1 MLKKNTLLTGVVF
14 PLMSLAIAVEPA
26 AAGYAGAARVQTH
39 MPQLQAPVILAQAQ
53 PQPEEQNPEE
63 LLRKQRQQAEEAQP
77 KAEPQKRE
85 QAPEPAREPE
95 PKPEAAPAEP
105 RPEPKREPQP
115 EPQREPQPEPQREPK
130 QREARP
136 EPAPAEQPAQ
146 ERPRRAQEPQ
156 GEGEQR
162 PARKRPQA
170 EPEAAPA
177 APAPAP
183 AEQQPQERPRKPE
196 RAEQPAGEGEQRPE
210 RPRKERAKEPA
221 AEQPAAR
228 PENTEQPAKPREPA
242 PEKKPPVEEKAPAP
256 VPAPEPKAEPAEKPV
271 PEKKPAAP
279 EPAVKET
286 PVPKEAPTPARPPAP
301 EAQPNPAPGQQPSE
315 KPAPEGQGKTE
326 PAAPLPGTPTPP
338 PPSGAT
344 TGQAPAGEP
353 VPNQVAIPQTEAPP
367 TTKQELDK
375 AKAIA
380 KDPSKT
386 ADTVILPVDKGAA
399 VLDSDKEVERSGNN
413 QAREQRRREREQ
425 AGDVKVPTSDA
436 EAQRAGAAEGKAP
449 PPPVKMEAITSQQ
462 GERIDRRPQYD
473 RPEGAREWQP
483 REGGRRDQ
491 DRDAPIILQFG
502 DRVVVRGDDNQRFIR
517 DGGEPY
523 YERLP
528 GGRVRETVERRDG
541 TQVVTIRNRY
551 GDVIQR
557 SRIDDR
563 GREYVLFYAPELM
576 DEPDREY
583 VYRDPGLDLPP
594 MRLRIPVR
602 DYIIDTSSDP
612 DRDYYRFLEQPP
624 VEPVERVYSLDEVR
638 YSARIRDKVRR
649 IDLDTITFAT
659 GSADIPMAQARSLRK
674 VADAINKALAKN
686 PAETFLIEGHTDAV
700 GSDES
705 NLVLSDQRAASVANV
720 LTDVYGI
727 PPENLAT
734 QGYGERYLKVQTL
747 GPEQQNRRVTI
758 RRVTPLVRPVAQN

>member
-1 MLKKNTLLTGVVF
+1 MLKKKNTLLTGVVF

-26 AAGYAGAARVQTH
+26 AAGFAGASRA
-39 MPQLQAPVILAQAQ
+39 QAPISQVAPGQIILAQAEPAQ
-53 PQPEEQNPEE
+53 ENPEE
-63 LLRKQRQQAEEAQP
+63 ELKKKRQQAEEAQP
-77 KAEPQKRE
+77 AEPKRE
-85 QAPEPAREPE
+85 ERAPEPQR
-95 PKPEAAPAEP
+95 EAAPAEP
-105 RPEPKREPQP
+105 RPEPKRDAPP
-115 EPQREPQPEPQREPK
+115 EPQ

-136 EPAPAEQPAQ
+136 EPAPAEQPQ
-146 ERPRRAQEPQ
+146 ERPRTPERAKEPQ

-162 PARKRPQA
+162 PARQR
-170 EPEAAPA
+170 EAAPEA
-177 APAPAP
+177 AP
-183 AEQQPQERPRKPE
+183 AEQQPQERPRKPA
-196 RAEQPAGEGEQRPE
+196 RAEQPAADGEQRPE
-210 RPRKERAKEPA
+210 RPRREPAKEPA
-221 AEQPAAR
+221 AEQQPAAR
-228 PENTEQPAKPREPA
+228 PENSEQPAKPA
-242 PEKKPPVEEKAPAP
+242 PEKKPVEEKAP
-256 VPAPEPKAEPAEKPV
+256 EQKAAPAEKPV

-279 EPAVKET
+279 EPAAKEA
-286 PVPKEAPTPARPPAP
+286 PVPTEAPTPARPPAP

-315 KPAPEGQGKTE
+315 QPPVKGE

-338 PPSGAT
+338 PSGAT
-344 TGQAPAGEP
+344 TGQAPVGEA

-367 TTKQELDK
+367 MTKEELDK

-399 VLDSDKEVERSGNN
+399 VLDSDKEVERSGNR
-413 QAREQRRREREQ
+413 QTREERRREREQ
-425 AGDVKVPTSDA
+425 AGDAKVPTSDA

-462 GERIDRRPQYD
+462 GERVDRRPQYE
-473 RPEGAREWQP
+473 RPEGVREWQP
-483 REGGRRDQ
+483 REGRPR
-491 DRDAPIILQFG
+491 DRDRNAPIILQFG

-576 DEPDREY
+576 EDPDRDY

-594 MRLRIPVR
+594 MRLRIPVT

-659 GSADIPMAQARSLRK
+659 GSAEIPMAQARSLRK
-674 VADAINKALAKN
+674 VADAINKALDKN
-686 PAETFLIEGHTDAV
+686 PGETFLIEGHTDAV

-705 NLVLSDQRAASVANV
+705 NLVLSDERAASVANV

-758 RRVTPLVRPVAQN
+758 RRVTPLVKPVAQN

>member
-26 AAGYAGAARVQTH
+26 AAGFAGAARAQTL
-39 MPQLQAPVILAQAQ
+39 PGQATTGQVILAQAQ
-53 PQPEEQNPEE
+53 PEEPNPEE
-63 LLRKQRQQAEEAQP
+63 ELRKRRKQAEEAQP
-77 KAEPQKRE
+77 QAEPQRQE
-85 QAPEPAREPE
+85 RAQEPPREPE
-95 PKPEAAPAEP
+95 PKREAAPAEP
-105 RPEPKREPQP
+105 RPEPQR
-115 EPQREPQPEPQREPK
+115 EPQREPQPEPQREPQQ

-136 EPAPAEQPAQ
+136 EPAPAEQPQ
-146 ERPRRAQEPQ
+146 ERPRKPERAQEPQ

-162 PARKRPQA
+162 PARQREA
-170 EPEAAPA
+170 APEAAPA
-177 APAPAP
+177 E
-183 AEQQPQERPRKPE
+183 EQPKERPRKPE
-196 RAEQPAGEGEQRPE
+196 RAEQPAGEGEQQ

-221 AEQPAAR
+221 AEQEPAAR
-228 PENTEQPAKPREPA
+228 PENAEQPAKPREPA
-242 PEKKPPVEEKAPAP
+242 PSKKPQVEEKAP
-256 VPAPEPKAEPAEKPV
+256 EQKAEPAEKAV

-279 EPAVKET
+279 EPAVKEA
-286 PVPKEAPTPARPPAP
+286 PVPTEAPTPARPPAP
-301 EAQPNPAPGQQPSE
+301 EAQPNPAPGRQPSE
-315 KPAPEGQGKTE
+315 QPPVEGQGRTE
-326 PAAPLPGTPTPP
+326 PAAPLPGAPTPP
-338 PPSGAT
+338 PPSGTT

-353 VPNQVAIPQTEAPP
+353 VPNQVAVPQTEAPP
-367 TTKQELDK
+367 MTKEELDK

-399 VLDSDKEVERSGNN
+399 VLDSDKEVERSGNR
-413 QAREQRRREREQ
+413 QTREERRREREQ

-462 GERIDRRPQYD
+462 GERVDRRPQYE
-473 RPEGAREWQP
+473 RPEGVREWQP
-483 REGGRRDQ
+483 REGRPRDR
-491 DRDAPIILQFG
+491 DRDGDAPIILQFG

-523 YERLP
+523 YERLG

-576 DEPDREY
+576 EDPDRDY

-594 MRLRIPVR
+594 MRLRIPVT

-659 GSADIPMAQARSLRK
+659 GSAEIPMAQARSLRK
-674 VADAINKALAKN
+674 VADAINKALNKN
-686 PAETFLIEGHTDAV
+686 PGETFLIEGHTDAV

-705 NLVLSDQRAASVANV
+705 NLVLSDERAASVANV

-758 RRVTPLVRPVAQN
+758 RRVTPLVKPVAQN

>member
-26 AAGYAGAARVQTH
+26 AAGFAGAARAQT
-39 MPQLQAPVILAQAQ
+39 PVSQALPGDAATGQVILAQAQ
-53 PQPEEQNPEE
+53 PEEPNPEE
-63 LLRKQRQQAEEAQP
+63 ELRKRRKQAEEAQP
-77 KAEPQKRE
+77 QAEPQRQE
-85 QAPEPAREPE
+85 RAPEPQREPE
-95 PKPEAAPAEP
+95 PKREAAPAEP
-105 RPEPKREPQP
+105 RPEPQR
-115 EPQREPQPEPQREPK
+115 EPQREPQPEPQREPQ

-136 EPAPAEQPAQ
+136 EPAPAEEQP
-146 ERPRRAQEPQ
+146 
-156 GEGEQR
+156 
-162 PARKRPQA
+162 K
-170 EPEAAPA
+170 
-177 APAPAP
+177 
-183 AEQQPQERPRKPE
+183 ERPRKPE
-196 RAEQPAGEGEQRPE
+196 RAEQPAAEGEQ

-221 AEQPAAR
+221 AEQEPAAR
-228 PENTEQPAKPREPA
+228 PENAGEPAKPREPA
-242 PEKKPPVEEKAPAP
+242 PAKKPPVEEKAP
-256 VPAPEPKAEPAEKPV
+256 EQKAEPAEKAV

-279 EPAVKET
+279 EPAAKEA
-286 PVPKEAPTPARPPAP
+286 PVPTEAPTPARPPAP
-301 EAQPNPAPGQQPSE
+301 EAQPNPAPGRQPSE
-315 KPAPEGQGKTE
+315 QPPVEGQGRTE
-326 PAAPLPGTPTPP
+326 PAAPLPGAPTPP
-338 PPSGAT
+338 LPNGAT

-353 VPNQVAIPQTEAPP
+353 VPNQVATPQTEAPP
-367 TTKQELDK
+367 MTKEELDK

-399 VLDSDKEVERSGNN
+399 VLDSDKEVERSGNR
-413 QAREQRRREREQ
+413 QTREERRREREQ

-462 GERIDRRPQYD
+462 GERVDRRPQYE
-473 RPEGAREWQP
+473 RPEGVREWQP
-483 REGGRRDQ
+483 REGRPRDR

-576 DEPDREY
+576 EDPDRDY

-594 MRLRIPVR
+594 MRLRIPVT

-659 GSADIPMAQARSLRK
+659 GSAEIPMTQARSLRK
-674 VADAINKALAKN
+674 VADAINKALDKN
-686 PAETFLIEGHTDAV
+686 PGETFLIEGHTDAV

-705 NLVLSDQRAASVANV
+705 NLVLSDERAASVANV

-758 RRVTPLVRPVAQN
+758 RRVTPLVKPVAQN

>member
-1 MLKKNTLLTGVVF
+1 MLKKKNTLLTGVVF

-26 AAGYAGAARVQTH
+26 AAGFAGAARAQAQVSQTL
-39 MPQLQAPVILAQAQ
+39 PGQVILAQAEPAQ
-53 PQPEEQNPEE
+53 ENPEE
-63 LLRKQRQQAEEAQP
+63 ELRKKRHQAEEAQP
-77 KAEPQKRE
+77 QAEPKRE
-85 QAPEPAREPE
+85 ERAPEPQREPE
-95 PKPEAAPAEP
+95 PKREAAPAEP
-105 RPEPKREPQP
+105 RPEPKHEAPP
-115 EPQREPQPEPQREPK
+115 EPQ

-136 EPAPAEQPAQ
+136 EPAPAPAEQPQ
-146 ERPRRAQEPQ
+146 ERPRKPERAQEPQ

-162 PARKRPQA
+162 PARQR
-170 EPEAAPA
+170 EAAPEA
-177 APAPAP
+177 AP
-183 AEQQPQERPRKPE
+183 AEQQPQERPRKPQK
-196 RAEQPAGEGEQRPE
+196 AEQPAGEGEQRPE
-210 RPRKERAKEPA
+210 RPRKEKEPAKEPA
-221 AEQPAAR
+221 AEQQPAAR
-228 PENTEQPAKPREPA
+228 PENAEQPAKPREPA
-242 PEKKPPVEEKAPAP
+242 PAKKPQVEEKAP
-256 VPAPEPKAEPAEKPV
+256 EQKAEPVEKPV

-279 EPAVKET
+279 EPAVKEA
-286 PVPKEAPTPARPPAP
+286 PVPTEAPTPARPPAP
-301 EAQPNPAPGQQPSE
+301 EAQPNPAPGRQPSE
-315 KPAPEGQGKTE
+315 QPPVEGQGGTR
-326 PAAPLPGTPTPP
+326 PAAPLPGAPTP

-353 VPNQVAIPQTEAPP
+353 VPNQVAVPQTEAPP
-367 TTKQELDK
+367 TTKEELDK

-399 VLDSDKEVERSGNN
+399 VLDSDKEVERSGNR
-413 QAREQRRREREQ
+413 QTREERRREREQ

-449 PPPVKMEAITSQQ
+449 PPPVKLEAITSQQ
-462 GERIDRRPQYD
+462 GERIDRRPQYE
-473 RPEGAREWQP
+473 RPDGVREWQP
-483 REGGRRDQ
+483 REGRPRDR
-491 DRDAPIILQFG
+491 DRDGDAPIILQFG

-576 DEPDREY
+576 DDPDRDY

-594 MRLRIPVR
+594 MRLRIPVT

-659 GSADIPMAQARSLRK
+659 GSAEIPMAQARSLRK
-674 VADAINKALAKN
+674 VADAINKALQKN

-705 NLVLSDQRAASVANV
+705 NLVLSDERAASVANV

-758 RRVTPLVRPVAQN
+758 RRVTPLVKPIAQN

>member
-1 MLKKNTLLTGVVF
+1 MLNKNKLLTGVVF
-14 PLMSLAIAVEPA
+14 PLMSLVVAVEPA
-26 AAGYAGAARVQTH
+26 LAGFSGAPAGIRSTVAADTR
-39 MPQLQAPVILAQAQ
+39 PLILAQAEAQ
-53 PQPEEQNPEE
+53 APAEEANPEE
-63 LLRKQRQQAEEAQP
+63 IPRKKRQQAEEAQP
-77 KAEPQKRE
+77 QEQQQRQAEP
-85 QAPEPAREPE
+85 APEPQR
-95 PKPEAAPAEP
+95 
-105 RPEPKREPQP
+105 QP
-115 EPQREPQPEPQREPK
+115 EPQAEQPPR
-130 QREARP
+130 QREAQP
-136 EPAPAEQPAQ
+136 EAPAPEQQAAPEQQQ
-146 ERPRRAQEPQ
+146 ERPRRPERAQQPE

-162 PARKRPQA
+162 PDRPRR
-170 EPEAAPA
+170 EPAQEA
-177 APAPAP
+177 AP
-183 AEQQPQERPRKPE
+183 AEQQQERPRRPE
-196 RAEQPAGEGEQRPE
+196 RAQQPEGEGEQQRPRRQERAQEPQAE
-210 RPRKERAKEPA
+210 RPA
-221 AEQPAAR
+221 AQA
-228 PENTEQPAKPREPA
+228 PENAEPRQKPDRR
-242 PEKKPPVEEKAPAP
+242 KQPVEEQ
-256 VPAPEPKAEPAEKPV
+256 APEQKAQPAE
-271 PEKKPAAP
+271 KPAAP
-279 EPAVKET
+279 EPAAKDA
-286 PVPKEAPTPARPPAP
+286 PVPTEAPTPARPRPP

-315 KPAPEGQGKTE
+315 QQPTEGQGNARPT
-326 PAAPLPGTPTPP
+326 PLPDAPNPP
-338 PPSGAT
+338 PQDGST
-344 TGQAPAGEP
+344 TGQAPAGEV
-353 VPNQVAIPQTEAPP
+353 VPDQVATPQTEAPP
-367 TTKQELDK
+367 MSKEQLDK

-380 KDPSKT
+380 QDPSKT

-399 VLDSDKEVERSGNN
+399 VLDSDKEVERSGNR
-413 QAREQRRREREQ
+413 QAREERRREREQ
-425 AGDVKVPTSDA
+425 GGDYKVPTSDA
-436 EAQRAGAAEGKAP
+436 EAQRAARPDGNPP

-462 GERIDRRPQYD
+462 GERIDQRPQYE
-473 RPEGAREWQP
+473 RPDGVREWQP
-483 REGGRRDQ
+483 REGGRRDR

-528 GGRVRETVERRDG
+528 AGRVRETVERRDG

-576 DEPDREY
+576 DDPDQDY

-659 GSADIPMAQARSLRK
+659 GSAEIPMAQARSLRK
-674 VADAINKALAKN
+674 VADAINKALDKN

-705 NLVLSDQRAASVANV
+705 NLVLSDERAASVANV

-747 GPEQQNRRVTI
+747 TAEQQNRRVTI

>member
-1 MLKKNTLLTGVVF
+1 MLKKKNTLLTGVVF

-26 AAGYAGAARVQTH
+26 AAGFAGAARVQ
-39 MPQLQAPVILAQAQ
+39 APVSQTVPGQIILAQAEPAQ
-53 PQPEEQNPEE
+53 ENPEE
-63 LLRKQRQQAEEAQP
+63 ELKKKRQQAEEAQP
-77 KAEPQKRE
+77 AEPKRE
-85 QAPEPAREPE
+85 ERAPEPQREPE
-95 PKPEAAPAEP
+95 PKREAAPAEP
-105 RPEPKREPQP
+105 RPEPKREAPP
-115 EPQREPQPEPQREPK
+115 EPQQ
-130 QREARP
+130 ARP
-136 EPAPAEQPAQ
+136 EPAPAEQPQ
-146 ERPRRAQEPQ
+146 ERPRKPERAQEPQ

-162 PARKRPQA
+162 PARQR
-170 EPEAAPA
+170 EAAPEA
-177 APAPAP
+177 AP
-183 AEQQPQERPRKPE
+183 AEQQPQERPRKPA
-196 RAEQPAGEGEQRPE
+196 RAEQPAADGEQRPE
-210 RPRKERAKEPA
+210 RPRREPAKEPA
-221 AEQPAAR
+221 AEQQPAAR
-228 PENTEQPAKPREPA
+228 PENAEQPAKPA
-242 PEKKPPVEEKAPAP
+242 PEKKPVEEKAP
-256 VPAPEPKAEPAEKPV
+256 EQKAAPAEKPV

-279 EPAVKET
+279 EPAAKEA
-286 PVPKEAPTPARPPAP
+286 PVPTEAPTPARPPAP

-315 KPAPEGQGKTE
+315 QPPVKGE
-326 PAAPLPGTPTPP
+326 PAAPLPGAPTP

-353 VPNQVAIPQTEAPP
+353 VPNQVAVPQTEARPMS
-367 TTKQELDK
+367 KEELDK

-399 VLDSDKEVERSGNN
+399 VLDSDKEVERSGNR
-413 QAREQRRREREQ
+413 QTREERRREREQ
-425 AGDVKVPTSDA
+425 AGDFKVPTSDA

-449 PPPVKMEAITSQQ
+449 PPPVKLEAITSQQ
-462 GERIDRRPQYD
+462 GERVDRRPQYE
-473 RPEGAREWQP
+473 RPDGVREWQP
-483 REGGRRDQ
+483 REGRPRDR
-491 DRDAPIILQFG
+491 DGDAPIILQFG

-576 DEPDREY
+576 DDPDRDY

-594 MRLRIPVR
+594 MRLRIPVTE
-602 DYIIDTSSDP
+602 YIIDTSSDP

-659 GSADIPMAQARSLRK
+659 GSAEIPMAQARSLRK
-674 VADAINKALAKN
+674 VADAINKALQKN

-705 NLVLSDQRAASVANV
+705 NLVLSDERAASVANV

-758 RRVTPLVRPVAQN
+758 RRVTPLVKPVAQN

>member
-1 MLKKNTLLTGVVF
+1 MLKKKNTLLTGVVF

-26 AAGYAGAARVQTH
+26 AAGFAGASRA
-39 MPQLQAPVILAQAQ
+39 QAPISQVAPGQIILAQAEPAQ
-53 PQPEEQNPEE
+53 ENPEE
-63 LLRKQRQQAEEAQP
+63 ELKKKRQQAEEAQP
-77 KAEPQKRE
+77 AEPKRE
-85 QAPEPAREPE
+85 ERAPEPQREPE
-95 PKPEAAPAEP
+95 PKREAAPAEP
-105 RPEPKREPQP
+105 RPEPKREAPP
-115 EPQREPQPEPQREPK
+115 EPQ

-136 EPAPAEQPAQ
+136 EPAPAEQPQ
-146 ERPRRAQEPQ
+146 ERPRTPERAKEPQ

-162 PARKRPQA
+162 PARQREA
-170 EPEAAPA
+170 APEAAPS
-177 APAPAP
+177 
-183 AEQQPQERPRKPE
+183 EQQPQERPRKPA
-196 RAEQPAGEGEQRPE
+196 RAEQPAADGEQRPE
-210 RPRKERAKEPA
+210 RPRREPAKEPA
-221 AEQPAAR
+221 AEQQPAAR
-228 PENTEQPAKPREPA
+228 PENSEQPAKPA
-242 PEKKPPVEEKAPAP
+242 PEKKPVEEKAP
-256 VPAPEPKAEPAEKPV
+256 EQKAAPAEKPV

-279 EPAVKET
+279 EPAAKEA
-286 PVPKEAPTPARPPAP
+286 PVPTEAPTPARPPAP

-315 KPAPEGQGKTE
+315 QPPVKGE

-338 PPSGAT
+338 PSGAT
-344 TGQAPAGEP
+344 TGQAPVGEA

-367 TTKQELDK
+367 MTKEELDK

-399 VLDSDKEVERSGNN
+399 VLDSDKEVERSGNR
-413 QAREQRRREREQ
+413 QTREERRREREQ
-425 AGDVKVPTSDA
+425 AGDAKVPTSDA

-449 PPPVKMEAITSQQ
+449 PPPVKLEAITSQQ
-462 GERIDRRPQYD
+462 GERIDRRPQYE
-473 RPEGAREWQP
+473 RPEGVREWQP
-483 REGGRRDQ
+483 REGRPRDR

-576 DEPDREY
+576 EDPDRDY

-594 MRLRIPVR
+594 MRLRIPVT

-659 GSADIPMAQARSLRK
+659 GSAEIPMAQARSLRK
-674 VADAINKALAKN
+674 VADAINKALDKN
-686 PAETFLIEGHTDAV
+686 PGETFLIEGHTDAV

-705 NLVLSDQRAASVANV
+705 NLVLSDERAASVANV

-758 RRVTPLVRPVAQN
+758 RRVTPLVKPVAQN

>member
-26 AAGYAGAARVQTH
+26 AAGFAGAARAQT
-39 MPQLQAPVILAQAQ
+39 PVSQALPGDAATGQVILAQAQ
-53 PQPEEQNPEE
+53 PEEPNPEE
-63 LLRKQRQQAEEAQP
+63 ELRKRRKQAEEEQP
-77 KAEPQKRE
+77 QAEPQRQE
-85 QAPEPAREPE
+85 RAPEPQREPE
-95 PKPEAAPAEP
+95 PKREAAPAEP
-105 RPEPKREPQP
+105 RP
-115 EPQREPQPEPQREPK
+115 EPQREPQPEPQREP

-136 EPAPAEQPAQ
+136 EPAPAEQPQ
-146 ERPRRAQEPQ
+146 ERPRKPERAQEPQ
-156 GEGEQR
+156 RE
-162 PARKRPQA
+162 AA
-170 EPEAAPA
+170 PEAAPA
-177 APAPAP
+177 E
-183 AEQQPQERPRKPE
+183 EQPKERPRKPE

-221 AEQPAAR
+221 AEQEPAVR
-228 PENTEQPAKPREPA
+228 PENAGEPAKPREPA
-242 PEKKPPVEEKAPAP
+242 PAKKPPVEEKAP
-256 VPAPEPKAEPAEKPV
+256 EQKAEPAEKAV

-279 EPAVKET
+279 EPAAKEA
-286 PVPKEAPTPARPPAP
+286 PVPTEAPTPARPPAP
-301 EAQPNPAPGQQPSE
+301 EAQPNPAPGRQPSE
-315 KPAPEGQGKTE
+315 QPPVEGQGRTE
-326 PAAPLPGTPTPP
+326 PAAPLPGAPPP
-338 PPSGAT
+338 PPSGTT

-353 VPNQVAIPQTEAPP
+353 VPNQVAVPQTEAPP
-367 TTKQELDK
+367 MTKEELDK

-399 VLDSDKEVERSGNN
+399 VLDSDKEVERSGNR
-413 QAREQRRREREQ
+413 QTREERRREREQ

-462 GERIDRRPQYD
+462 GERVDRRPQYE
-473 RPEGAREWQP
+473 RPEGVREWQP
-483 REGGRRDQ
+483 REGRPRDR

-576 DEPDREY
+576 EDPDRDY

-594 MRLRIPVR
+594 MRLRIPVT

-659 GSADIPMAQARSLRK
+659 GSAEIPMTQARSLRK
-674 VADAINKALAKN
+674 VADAINKALDKN
-686 PAETFLIEGHTDAV
+686 PGETFLIEGHTDAV

-705 NLVLSDQRAASVANV
+705 NLVLSDERAASVANV

-758 RRVTPLVRPVAQN
+758 RRVTPLVKPVAQN

>member
-26 AAGYAGAARVQTH
+26 AAGYAGAARTQTQ
-39 MPQLQAPVILAQAQ
+39 MPQAQAPVILAQAQ
-53 PQPEEQNPEE
+53 PQAEEQNPEE

-77 KAEPQKRE
+77 KPEPEPKKQE
-85 QAPEPAREPE
+85 QAPEPQREQ
-95 PKPEAAPAEP
+95 PKAEAAPAEP
-105 RPEPKREPQP
+105 RPEPKREAQP
-115 EPQREPQPEPQREPK
+115 EPQREPQPEPKRQPQ
-130 QREARP
+130 QREAQP
-136 EPAPAEQPAQ
+136 EPAPAEQP
-146 ERPRRAQEPQ
+146 
-156 GEGEQR
+156 
-162 PARKRPQA
+162 PARKQRPQP
-170 EPEAAPA
+170 EPEA
-177 APAPAP
+177 APAP
-183 AEQQPQERPRKPE
+183 AEQQPQERPRKPA
-196 RAEQPAGEGEQRPE
+196 RAEQPAGEGEQRPA
-210 RPRKERAKEPA
+210 RPRKPEPA

-228 PENTEQPAKPREPA
+228 PENTEQPAKQREPA
-242 PEKKPPVEEKAPAP
+242 AEKKPVEEKAPAS
-256 VPAPEPKAEPAEKPV
+256 APEPKSEPAEKAV
-271 PEKKPAAP
+271 SEKKPAAP
-279 EPAVKET
+279 EPAVKEA
-286 PVPKEAPTPARPPAP
+286 PVPTEAPTPARPPAP

-315 KPAPEGQGKTE
+315 KQPVEGQGKTE

-344 TGQAPAGEP
+344 TGQAPAGEA

-436 EAQRAGAAEGKAP
+436 EAQRAGAAGGKA

-462 GERIDRRPQYD
+462 GERVDRRPQYD

-705 NLVLSDQRAASVANV
+705 NLVLSDERAASVANV

>member
-26 AAGYAGAARVQTH
+26 AAGFAGAARAQT
-39 MPQLQAPVILAQAQ
+39 PVSQALPGDAATGRMILAQAQ
-53 PQPEEQNPEE
+53 PEEPNPEE
-63 LLRKQRQQAEEAQP
+63 ELRKRRKQAEEAQP
-77 KAEPQKRE
+77 QAEPQRQE
-85 QAPEPAREPE
+85 RAPEPQREPE
-95 PKPEAAPAEP
+95 PKREAAPAEP
-105 RPEPKREPQP
+105 RP
-115 EPQREPQPEPQREPK
+115 EPQREPQPEPQREPQ

-136 EPAPAEQPAQ
+136 EPAPAKQPQ
-146 ERPRRAQEPQ
+146 ERPRKPERAQEPQ

-162 PARKRPQA
+162 PARQREA
-170 EPEAAPA
+170 APEAAPA
-177 APAPAP
+177 E
-183 AEQQPQERPRKPE
+183 EQPKERPRKPE

-221 AEQPAAR
+221 AEQEPAAR
-228 PENTEQPAKPREPA
+228 PENAGEPAKPREPA
-242 PEKKPPVEEKAPAP
+242 PAKKPPVEEKAP
-256 VPAPEPKAEPAEKPV
+256 EQKAEPAEKAV

-279 EPAVKET
+279 EPAAKEA
-286 PVPKEAPTPARPPAP
+286 PVPTEAPTPARPPAP
-301 EAQPNPAPGQQPSE
+301 EAQPNPAPGRQPSE
-315 KPAPEGQGKTE
+315 QPPVEGQGRTE
-326 PAAPLPGTPTPP
+326 PAAPLPGAPTPP
-338 PPSGAT
+338 LPNGAT

-353 VPNQVAIPQTEAPP
+353 VPNQVATPQTEAPP
-367 TTKQELDK
+367 MTKEELDK

-380 KDPSKT
+380 KDPSRT

-399 VLDSDKEVERSGNN
+399 VLDSDKEVERSGNR
-413 QAREQRRREREQ
+413 QTREERRREREQ

-462 GERIDRRPQYD
+462 GERVDRRPQYE
-473 RPEGAREWQP
+473 RPEGVREWQP
-483 REGGRRDQ
+483 REGRPRDR

-576 DEPDREY
+576 EDPDRDY

-594 MRLRIPVR
+594 MRLRIPVT

-659 GSADIPMAQARSLRK
+659 GSAEIPMTQARSLRK
-674 VADAINKALAKN
+674 VADAINKALDKN
-686 PAETFLIEGHTDAV
+686 PGETFLIEGHTDAV

-705 NLVLSDQRAASVANV
+705 NLVLSDERAASVANV

-758 RRVTPLVRPVAQN
+758 RRVTPLVKPVAQN

>member
-1 MLKKNTLLTGVVF
+1 MLKKKNTLLTGVVF

-26 AAGYAGAARVQTH
+26 AAGFAGASRA
-39 MPQLQAPVILAQAQ
+39 QAPISQVAPGQIILAQAEPAQ
-53 PQPEEQNPEE
+53 ENPEE
-63 LLRKQRQQAEEAQP
+63 ELKKKRQQAEEAQP
-77 KAEPQKRE
+77 AEPKRE
-85 QAPEPAREPE
+85 ERAPEPQR
-95 PKPEAAPAEP
+95 EAAPAEP
-105 RPEPKREPQP
+105 RPEPKRDAPP
-115 EPQREPQPEPQREPK
+115 EPQ

-136 EPAPAEQPAQ
+136 EPAPAEQPQ
-146 ERPRRAQEPQ
+146 ERPRTPERAKEPQ

-162 PARKRPQA
+162 PARQREA
-170 EPEAAPA
+170 APEAAPA
-177 APAPAP
+177 
-183 AEQQPQERPRKPE
+183 EQLPQERPRKPA
-196 RAEQPAGEGEQRPE
+196 RAEQPAADGEQRPE
-210 RPRKERAKEPA
+210 RPRREPAKEPA
-221 AEQPAAR
+221 AEQQPAAR
-228 PENTEQPAKPREPA
+228 PENSEQPAKPA
-242 PEKKPPVEEKAPAP
+242 PEKKPVEEKAP
-256 VPAPEPKAEPAEKPV
+256 EQKAAPAEKPV

-279 EPAVKET
+279 EPAAKEA
-286 PVPKEAPTPARPPAP
+286 PVPTEAPTPARPPAP

-315 KPAPEGQGKTE
+315 QPPVKGE

-338 PPSGAT
+338 PSGAT
-344 TGQAPAGEP
+344 TGQAPVGEA

-367 TTKQELDK
+367 MTKEELDK

-399 VLDSDKEVERSGNN
+399 VLDSDKEVERSGNR
-413 QAREQRRREREQ
+413 QTREERRREREQ
-425 AGDVKVPTSDA
+425 AGDAKVPTSDA

-462 GERIDRRPQYD
+462 GERVDRRPQYE
-473 RPEGAREWQP
+473 RPEGVREWQP
-483 REGGRRDQ
+483 REGRPR
-491 DRDAPIILQFG
+491 DRDRNAPIILQFG

-576 DEPDREY
+576 EDPDRDY

-594 MRLRIPVR
+594 MRLRIPVT

-659 GSADIPMAQARSLRK
+659 GSAEIPMAQARSLRK
-674 VADAINKALAKN
+674 VADAINKALDKN
-686 PAETFLIEGHTDAV
+686 PGETFLIEGHTDAV

-705 NLVLSDQRAASVANV
+705 NLVLSDERAASVANV

-758 RRVTPLVRPVAQN
+758 RRVTPLVKPVAQN

>member
-1 MLKKNTLLTGVVF
+1 MLTKNKLLTGVVF

-26 AAGYAGAARVQTH
+26 AAGFAGVARADAHSGV
-39 MPQLQAPVILAQAQ
+39 AVNARPVILAQAEGQ
-53 PQPEEQNPEE
+53 APAEEQNPEE
-63 LLRKQRQQAEEAQP
+63 IIRKKRQQAEEAQP
-77 KAEPQKRE
+77 QQQEQRQAEP
-85 QAPEPAREPE
+85 APEPQ
-95 PKPEAAPAEP
+95 AEQ
-105 RPEPKREPQP
+105 RPEPR
-115 EPQREPQPEPQREPK
+115 
-130 QREARP
+130 QREAQP
-136 EPAPAEQPAQ
+136 EAQPAEQQQ
-146 ERPRRAQEPQ
+146 ERPRRPERAQQ
-156 GEGEQR
+156 QDGEGEQR
-162 PARKRPQA
+162 PQRPRR
-170 EPEAAPA
+170 EPAQEAAPA
-177 APAPAP
+177 
-183 AEQQPQERPRKPE
+183 EGQQPQERPRRPE
-196 RAEQPAGEGEQRPE
+196 RAQQPEGEGEQQ
-210 RPRKERAKEPA
+210 RPRRQERAQEPA
-221 AEQPAAR
+221 AEQPAAPAAENAEPRQR
-228 PENTEQPAKPREPA
+228 PAERR
-242 PEKKPPVEEKAPAP
+242 KPPVEEQVPEQKAQ
-256 VPAPEPKAEPAEKPV
+256 PAE
-271 PEKKPAAP
+271 KPAAP
-279 EPAVKET
+279 EPEAKEA
-286 PVPKEAPTPARPPAP
+286 PVPTEAPTPARPRPP

-315 KPAPEGQGKTE
+315 QPLPEGQGNARPVA
-326 PAAPLPGTPTPP
+326 PAPEAQTPAPQD
-338 PPSGAT
+338 GAT
-344 TGQAPAGEP
+344 TGQAPAGET
-353 VPNQVAIPQTEAPP
+353 VPDQVATPQTEAPP
-367 TTKQELDK
+367 MSKEQLDK

-380 KDPSKT
+380 QDPAKT

-399 VLDSDKEVERSGNN
+399 VLDSDKEVERSGNR
-413 QAREQRRREREQ
+413 QAREERRREREQ
-425 AGDVKVPTSDA
+425 AGDYKVPTSDA
-436 EAQRAGAAEGKAP
+436 EAQRAARPEGGAP
-449 PPPVKMEAITSQQ
+449 PPPVRMEAITSQR
-462 GERIDRRPQYD
+462 GERIDQRPQYE
-473 RPEGAREWQP
+473 RPDGVREWQP
-483 REGGRRDQ
+483 REGGRRDR

-563 GREYVLFYAPELM
+563 GREYVLFYAPDLM
-576 DEPDREY
+576 EDPDRDY

-659 GSADIPMAQARSLRK
+659 GSAEIPMAQARSLRK
-674 VADAINKALAKN
+674 VADAINKALDKN

-705 NLVLSDQRAASVANV
+705 NLVLSDERAASVANV

-734 QGYGERYLKVQTL
+734 QGYGERFLKVQTL
-747 GPEQQNRRVTI
+747 SAEQQNRRVTI

>member
-26 AAGYAGAARVQTH
+26 SAGFAGAAQAQVQ
-39 MPQLQAPVILAQAQ
+39 MPQAQSSLILAQAQ
-53 PQPEEQNPEE
+53 PEGQVAEEQNPEE

-77 KAEPQKRE
+77 KPEPKAEAPAEPKAE
-85 QAPEPAREPE
+85 PKPEPQREPE
-95 PKPEAAPAEP
+95 PKPE
-105 RPEPKREPQP
+105 PEPKREPKPKREAPP
-115 EPQREPQPEPQREPK
+115 EPK
-130 QREARP
+130 AEARP
-136 EPAPAEQPAQ
+136 EPAPAEQKAEEPAR
-146 ERPRRAQEPQ
+146 RPERAQEPQ
-156 GEGEQR
+156 PEGEPK
-162 PARKRPQA
+162 PARKRP
-170 EPEAAPA
+170 E
-177 APAPAP
+177 PAPDAAP
-183 AEQQPQERPRKPE
+183 AEQAPKERPRKPE
-196 RAEQPAGEGEQRPE
+196 RA
-210 RPRKERAKEPA
+210 KEPA
-221 AEQPAAR
+221 AEEPAKRPESAEPAA
-228 PENTEQPAKPREPA
+228 
-242 PEKKPPVEEKAPAP
+242 KPPVEAPA
-256 VPAPEPKAEPAEKPV
+256 PKAEPAEKAV

-279 EPAVKET
+279 EPAAKEA
-286 PVPKEAPTPARPPAP
+286 PVPTEAPTPARPPAP

-315 KPAPEGQGKTE
+315 KPPVEGQGKTE
-326 PAAPLPGTPTPP
+326 PAAPLPGTPAPVP
-338 PPSGAT
+338 NGAT

-367 TTKQELDK
+367 MTKQELDK
-375 AKAIA
+375 AKAVA

-436 EAQRAGAAEGKAP
+436 EAQRAGAAEGKTP

-462 GERIDRRPQYD
+462 GERIDRRPQYE
-473 RPEGAREWQP
+473 RPEGVREWQP
-483 REGGRRDQ
+483 REGRPRDRDR

-576 DEPDREY
+576 DEPDRDY

-659 GSADIPMAQARSLRK
+659 GSSDIPMAQARSLRK
-674 VADAINKALAKN
+674 VADAINKALEKN

-705 NLVLSDQRAASVANV
+705 NLVLSDERAASVANV
-720 LTDVYGI
+720 MTDVYGI

-758 RRVTPLVRPVAQN
+758 RRVTPLVKPVAQN

>member
-26 AAGYAGAARVQTH
+26 AAGFAGAARAQT
-39 MPQLQAPVILAQAQ
+39 PVSQALPGDAATGRVILAQAQ
-53 PQPEEQNPEE
+53 PEEPNPEE
-63 LLRKQRQQAEEAQP
+63 ELRKRRKQAEEEQP
-77 KAEPQKRE
+77 QAEPQRQE
-85 QAPEPAREPE
+85 RAPEPQREPE
-95 PKPEAAPAEP
+95 PKREAAPAEP
-105 RPEPKREPQP
+105 RPEPQR
-115 EPQREPQPEPQREPK
+115 EPQREPQPEPQREPQ

-136 EPAPAEQPAQ
+136 EPAPAEQPQ
-146 ERPRRAQEPQ
+146 ERPRKPERAQEPQ

-162 PARKRPQA
+162 PARQREA
-170 EPEAAPA
+170 APEAAPA
-177 APAPAP
+177 E
-183 AEQQPQERPRKPE
+183 EQPKERPRKPE
-196 RAEQPAGEGEQRPE
+196 RAEQPAAEGEQ

-221 AEQPAAR
+221 AEQEPAAR
-228 PENTEQPAKPREPA
+228 PENAGEPA
-242 PEKKPPVEEKAPAP
+242 PAKKPPVEEKAP
-256 VPAPEPKAEPAEKPV
+256 EQKAEPAEKAV

-279 EPAVKET
+279 EPAAKEA
-286 PVPKEAPTPARPPAP
+286 PVPTEAPTPARPPAP
-301 EAQPNPAPGQQPSE
+301 EAQPNPAPGRQPSE
-315 KPAPEGQGKTE
+315 QPPVEGQGRTE
-326 PAAPLPGTPTPP
+326 PAAPLPGGPTPP
-338 PPSGAT
+338 PSGTT

-353 VPNQVAIPQTEAPP
+353 VPNQVAVPQTEAPP
-367 TTKQELDK
+367 MTKEELDK

-399 VLDSDKEVERSGNN
+399 VLDSDKEVERSGNR
-413 QAREQRRREREQ
+413 QTREERRREREQ

-462 GERIDRRPQYD
+462 GERVDRRPQYE
-473 RPEGAREWQP
+473 RPEGVREWQP
-483 REGGRRDQ
+483 REGRPRDR

-576 DEPDREY
+576 EDPDRDY

-594 MRLRIPVR
+594 MRLRIPVT

-659 GSADIPMAQARSLRK
+659 GSAEIPMTQARSLRK
-674 VADAINKALAKN
+674 VADAINKALDKN
-686 PAETFLIEGHTDAV
+686 PGETFLIEGHTDAV

-705 NLVLSDQRAASVANV
+705 NLVLSDERAASVANV

-758 RRVTPLVRPVAQN
+758 RRVTPLVKPVAQN

>member
-1 MLKKNTLLTGVVF
+1 MLKKKNTLLTGVVF

-26 AAGYAGAARVQTH
+26 AAGFAGAARA
-39 MPQLQAPVILAQAQ
+39 QAPVSQTAPGQIILAQAEPAQ
-53 PQPEEQNPEE
+53 ENPEE
-63 LLRKQRQQAEEAQP
+63 ELKKKRQRAEEAQP
-77 KAEPQKRE
+77 AEPKRE
-85 QAPEPAREPE
+85 ERAPEPQREPE
-95 PKPEAAPAEP
+95 PKREAAPAEP
-105 RPEPKREPQP
+105 RPEPKREAPP
-115 EPQREPQPEPQREPK
+115 EPQ

-136 EPAPAEQPAQ
+136 EPAPAEQPQ
-146 ERPRRAQEPQ
+146 ERPRTPERAQEPQ

-162 PARKRPQA
+162 PARQR
-170 EPEAAPA
+170 EAAPEA
-177 APAPAP
+177 AP
-183 AEQQPQERPRKPE
+183 AEQQPKERPRNPE

-221 AEQPAAR
+221 AEQEPAVR
-228 PENTEQPAKPREPA
+228 PENAEQPAKPREPA
-242 PEKKPPVEEKAPAP
+242 PAKKPAVEEKAP
-256 VPAPEPKAEPAEKPV
+256 EQKAEPAEKAV
-271 PEKKPAAP
+271 PEKKPAAA
-279 EPAVKET
+279 EPAAKEA
-286 PVPKEAPTPARPPAP
+286 PVPTEAPTPARPPAP
-301 EAQPNPAPGQQPSE
+301 ETQPNPAPGRQPSE
-315 KPAPEGQGKTE
+315 QPPVEGQGRTE
-326 PAAPLPGTPTPP
+326 PAAPLPGAPTP

-353 VPNQVAIPQTEAPP
+353 VPNQVAVPQTEAPP
-367 TTKQELDK
+367 MTKEELDK

-399 VLDSDKEVERSGNN
+399 VLDSDKEVERSGNR
-413 QAREQRRREREQ
+413 QTREERRREREQ
-425 AGDVKVPTSDA
+425 AGDFKVPTSDA

-449 PPPVKMEAITSQQ
+449 PPPVKLEAITSQQ
-462 GERIDRRPQYD
+462 GERIDRRPQYE
-473 RPEGAREWQP
+473 RPDGVREWQP
-483 REGGRRDQ
+483 REGRPRDR
-491 DRDAPIILQFG
+491 DGDAPIILQFG

-523 YERLP
+523 YERLQ

-576 DEPDREY
+576 DDPDRDY

-594 MRLRIPVR
+594 MRLRIPVT

-659 GSADIPMAQARSLRK
+659 GSAEIPMAQARSLRK
-674 VADAINKALAKN
+674 VADAINKALEKN

-705 NLVLSDQRAASVANV
+705 NLVLSDERAASVANV

-758 RRVTPLVRPVAQN
+758 RRVTPLVKPVAQN

>member
-1 MLKKNTLLTGVVF
+1 MLKKKNTLLTGVVF

-26 AAGYAGAARVQTH
+26 AAGFAGAARA
-39 MPQLQAPVILAQAQ
+39 QAPVSQTAPGQIILAQAEPAQ
-53 PQPEEQNPEE
+53 ENPEE
-63 LLRKQRQQAEEAQP
+63 ELKKKRQRAEEAQP
-77 KAEPQKRE
+77 AEPKRE
-85 QAPEPAREPE
+85 ERAPEPQREPE
-95 PKPEAAPAEP
+95 PKREAAPAEP
-105 RPEPKREPQP
+105 RPEPKREAPP
-115 EPQREPQPEPQREPK
+115 EPQQRD
-130 QREARP
+130 ARP
-136 EPAPAEQPAQ
+136 EPAPAEQPQ
-146 ERPRRAQEPQ
+146 ERPRKPERAQEPQ

-162 PARKRPQA
+162 PARQR
-170 EPEAAPA
+170 EAAPEA
-177 APAPAP
+177 AP
-183 AEQQPQERPRKPE
+183 AEQQPKERPRNPE
-196 RAEQPAGEGEQRPE
+196 RAEQPAGDGEQRPE

-221 AEQPAAR
+221 AEQEPAAR
-228 PENTEQPAKPREPA
+228 PENAEQPAKPREPA
-242 PEKKPPVEEKAPAP
+242 PAKKPAVEEKAP
-256 VPAPEPKAEPAEKPV
+256 EQKAEPAEKAV

-279 EPAVKET
+279 EPAAKEA
-286 PVPKEAPTPARPPAP
+286 PVPTEAPTPARPPAP
-301 EAQPNPAPGQQPSE
+301 EAQPNPAPGRQPSE
-315 KPAPEGQGKTE
+315 QPPVEGQGRTE
-326 PAAPLPGTPTPP
+326 PAAPLPGAPTP

-353 VPNQVAIPQTEAPP
+353 VPNQVAVPQTEAPP
-367 TTKQELDK
+367 MTKEELDK

-399 VLDSDKEVERSGNN
+399 VLDSDKEVERSGNR
-413 QAREQRRREREQ
+413 QTREERRREREQ
-425 AGDVKVPTSDA
+425 AGDFKVPTSDA

-449 PPPVKMEAITSQQ
+449 PPPVKLEAITSQQ
-462 GERIDRRPQYD
+462 GERIDRRPQYE
-473 RPEGAREWQP
+473 RPDGVREWQP
-483 REGGRRDQ
+483 REGRPRDR
-491 DRDAPIILQFG
+491 DGDAPIILQFG

-523 YERLP
+523 YERLQ

-576 DEPDREY
+576 DDPDRDY

-594 MRLRIPVR
+594 MRLRIPVT

-659 GSADIPMAQARSLRK
+659 GSAEIPMAQARSLRK
-674 VADAINKALAKN
+674 VADAINKALEKN

-705 NLVLSDQRAASVANV
+705 NLVLSDERAASVANV

-758 RRVTPLVRPVAQN
+758 RRVTPLVKPVAQN

>member
-1 MLKKNTLLTGVVF
+1 MLKKKNTLLTGVVF

-26 AAGYAGAARVQTH
+26 AAGFAGAARA
-39 MPQLQAPVILAQAQ
+39 QAPVSQTAPGQIILAQAEPAQ
-53 PQPEEQNPEE
+53 ENPEE
-63 LLRKQRQQAEEAQP
+63 ELKKKRQRAEEAQP
-77 KAEPQKRE
+77 AEPKRE
-85 QAPEPAREPE
+85 ERA
-95 PKPEAAPAEP
+95 
-105 RPEPKREPQP
+105 PEPKREAPP
-115 EPQREPQPEPQREPK
+115 EPQ

-136 EPAPAEQPAQ
+136 EPAPAEQPQ
-146 ERPRRAQEPQ
+146 ERPRKPERAQEPQ

-162 PARKRPQA
+162 PARQR
-170 EPEAAPA
+170 EAAPEA
-177 APAPAP
+177 AP
-183 AEQQPQERPRKPE
+183 AEQQPKEHPRNPE
-196 RAEQPAGEGEQRPE
+196 RAEQPAGDGEQRPE

-221 AEQPAAR
+221 AEQEPAAR
-228 PENTEQPAKPREPA
+228 PENAEQPAKSREPA
-242 PEKKPPVEEKAPAP
+242 PAKKPAVEEKAP
-256 VPAPEPKAEPAEKPV
+256 EQKAEPAEKAV

-279 EPAVKET
+279 EPAAKEA
-286 PVPKEAPTPARPPAP
+286 PVPTEAPTPARPPAP
-301 EAQPNPAPGQQPSE
+301 EAQPNPAPGRQPSE
-315 KPAPEGQGKTE
+315 QPPVEGQGRTE
-326 PAAPLPGTPTPP
+326 PAAPLPGAPTP

-353 VPNQVAIPQTEAPP
+353 VPNQVAVPQTEAPP
-367 TTKQELDK
+367 MTKEELDK

-399 VLDSDKEVERSGNN
+399 VLDSDKEVERSGNR
-413 QAREQRRREREQ
+413 QTREERRREREQ
-425 AGDVKVPTSDA
+425 AGDFKVPTSDA

-449 PPPVKMEAITSQQ
+449 PSPVKLEAITSQQ
-462 GERIDRRPQYD
+462 GERIDRRPQYE
-473 RPEGAREWQP
+473 RPDGVREWQP
-483 REGGRRDQ
+483 REGRPRDR
-491 DRDAPIILQFG
+491 DGDAPIILQFG

-523 YERLP
+523 YERLQ

-576 DEPDREY
+576 DDPDRDY

-594 MRLRIPVR
+594 MRLRIPVT

-659 GSADIPMAQARSLRK
+659 GSAEIPMAQARSLRK
-674 VADAINKALAKN
+674 VADAINKALEKN

-705 NLVLSDQRAASVANV
+705 NLVLSDERAASVANV

-758 RRVTPLVRPVAQN
+758 RRVTPLVKPVAQN

>member
-26 AAGYAGAARVQTH
+26 AAGFAGAARAQ
-39 MPQLQAPVILAQAQ
+39 MPQSQTPLILAQAQ
-53 PQPEEQNPEE
+53 PEGQAAEEQNPEE
-63 LLRKQRQQAEEAQP
+63 LLRKQRQQAGEAQP
-77 KAEPQKRE
+77 QAEPQKQE
-85 QAPEPAREPE
+85 QAPEPPRERPPE
-95 PKPEAAPAEP
+95 PKAEAAPAEP
-105 RPEPKREPQP
+105 RPEPQREPQREAQP
-115 EPQREPQPEPQREPK
+115 EPQREPQP

-136 EPAPAEQPAQ
+136 EPAPAEQPQ
-146 ERPRRAQEPQ
+146 ERPRRAEPAQEPQ
-156 GEGEQR
+156 AEGEQR
-162 PARKRPQA
+162 PARQR
-170 EPEAAPA
+170 PEAAPDA
-177 APAPAP
+177 APEAAP
-183 AEQQPQERPRKPE
+183 AEQQPKERPRKPE
-196 RAEQPAGEGEQRPE
+196 RAEQPAGEGEQ

-228 PENTEQPAKPREPA
+228 PENAGQPAKPA
-242 PEKKPPVEEKAPAP
+242 PEKKPQVEEKAS
-256 VPAPEPKAEPAEKPV
+256 EPAEKAV

-279 EPAVKET
+279 EPAANEA
-286 PVPKEAPTPARPPAP
+286 PVPTEAPTPARPPAP

-315 KPAPEGQGKTE
+315 KPAEGQGRTE
-326 PAAPLPGTPTPP
+326 PAAPLPGSPTP
-338 PPSGAT
+338 PPSGAA

-353 VPNQVAIPQTEAPP
+353 VPNQVAVPQTEAPP
-367 TTKQELDK
+367 MTKEELDK
-375 AKAIA
+375 AKTIA

-399 VLDSDKEVERSGNN
+399 VLDSDKEVERSGNR
-413 QAREQRRREREQ
+413 QTREERRREREQ

-462 GERIDRRPQYD
+462 GERVDRRPQYE
-473 RPEGAREWQP
+473 RPEGVREWQP
-483 REGGRRDQ
+483 REGRPRDR

-563 GREYVLFYAPELM
+563 GREYVLFYAPDLM
-576 DEPDREY
+576 DDPDRDY

-659 GSADIPMAQARSLRK
+659 GSAEIPMAQARSLRK
-674 VADAINKALAKN
+674 VADAINKALDRN
-686 PAETFLIEGHTDAV
+686 PGETFLIEGHTDAV

-705 NLVLSDQRAASVANV
+705 NLVLSDERAASVANV

-758 RRVTPLVRPVAQN
+758 RRVTPLVKPVAQN

>member
-1 MLKKNTLLTGVVF
+1 
-14 PLMSLAIAVEPA
+14 
-26 AAGYAGAARVQTH
+26 
-39 MPQLQAPVILAQAQ
+39 
-53 PQPEEQNPEE
+53 
-63 LLRKQRQQAEEAQP
+63 
-77 KAEPQKRE
+77 
-85 QAPEPAREPE
+85 
-95 PKPEAAPAEP
+95 
-105 RPEPKREPQP
+105 
-115 EPQREPQPEPQREPK
+115 
-130 QREARP
+130 
-136 EPAPAEQPAQ
+136 
-146 ERPRRAQEPQ
+146 
-156 GEGEQR
+156 
-162 PARKRPQA
+162 
-170 EPEAAPA
+170 
-177 APAPAP
+177 
-183 AEQQPQERPRKPE
+183 
-196 RAEQPAGEGEQRPE
+196 
-210 RPRKERAKEPA
+210 
-221 AEQPAAR
+221 
-228 PENTEQPAKPREPA
+228 
-242 PEKKPPVEEKAPAP
+242 
-256 VPAPEPKAEPAEKPV
+256 
-271 PEKKPAAP
+271 
-279 EPAVKET
+279 
-286 PVPKEAPTPARPPAP
+286 
-301 EAQPNPAPGQQPSE
+301 
-315 KPAPEGQGKTE
+315 
-326 PAAPLPGTPTPP
+326 APLPGAPTP

-353 VPNQVAIPQTEAPP
+353 VPNQVAVPQTEAPP
-367 TTKQELDK
+367 MTKEELDK

-399 VLDSDKEVERSGNN
+399 VLDSDKEVERSGNR
-413 QAREQRRREREQ
+413 QTREERRREREQ
-425 AGDVKVPTSDA
+425 AGDFKVPTSDA

-449 PPPVKMEAITSQQ
+449 PPPVKLEAITSQQ
-462 GERIDRRPQYD
+462 GERIDRRPQYE
-473 RPEGAREWQP
+473 RPDGVREWQP
-483 REGGRRDQ
+483 REGRPRDR
-491 DRDAPIILQFG
+491 DGDAPIILQFG

-523 YERLP
+523 YERLQ

-576 DEPDREY
+576 DDPDRDY

-594 MRLRIPVR
+594 MRLRIPVT

-659 GSADIPMAQARSLRK
+659 GSAEIPMAQARSLRK
-674 VADAINKALAKN
+674 VADAINKALEKN

-705 NLVLSDQRAASVANV
+705 NLVLSDERAASVANV

-758 RRVTPLVRPVAQN
+758 RRVTPLVKPVAQN

>member
-1 MLKKNTLLTGVVF
+1 MLKKKNTLLTGVVF

-26 AAGYAGAARVQTH
+26 AAGFAGAARA
-39 MPQLQAPVILAQAQ
+39 QAPISQTLPGQVILAQAE
-53 PQPEEQNPEE
+53 PAAENPEE
-63 LLRKQRQQAEEAQP
+63 ELRKKRKQAEEAQP
-77 KAEPQKRE
+77 QAEPKRE
-85 QAPEPAREPE
+85 ERAPEPQREPE
-95 PKPEAAPAEP
+95 PKREAAPAEP
-105 RPEPKREPQP
+105 RPEPKHEAPPEPKRDAAP
-115 EPQREPQPEPQREPK
+115 EPQ

-136 EPAPAEQPAQ
+136 EPAPAPAEQPQ
-146 ERPRRAQEPQ
+146 ERPRKPERAQEPQ

-162 PARKRPQA
+162 PARQREA
-170 EPEAAPA
+170 TPEA
-177 APAPAP
+177 AP
-183 AEQQPQERPRKPE
+183 AEQQPQERPRKPQK
-196 RAEQPAGEGEQRPE
+196 AEQPAGEGEQRPE
-210 RPRKERAKEPA
+210 RPRKEKEPAKEPA
-221 AEQPAAR
+221 AEQQPAAR
-228 PENTEQPAKPREPA
+228 PDNAEQPAKPREHA
-242 PEKKPPVEEKAPAP
+242 PGKKPQVEEKAP
-256 VPAPEPKAEPAEKPV
+256 EQKAEPAEKPV

-279 EPAVKET
+279 EPAAKEA
-286 PVPKEAPTPARPPAP
+286 PVPTEAPTPARPPAP
-301 EAQPNPAPGQQPSE
+301 EAQPNPAPGRQPSE
-315 KPAPEGQGKTE
+315 QPPVKSE
-326 PAAPLPGTPTPP
+326 PAAPLPGAPTP

-344 TGQAPAGEP
+344 TGQAPAGEA
-353 VPNQVAIPQTEAPP
+353 VPSQVAVPQTEAPP
-367 TTKQELDK
+367 TTKEELDK

-399 VLDSDKEVERSGNN
+399 VLDSDKEVERSGNR
-413 QAREQRRREREQ
+413 QTREERRREREQ

-436 EAQRAGAAEGKAP
+436 EAQRAGAAAGKAP
-449 PPPVKMEAITSQQ
+449 PPPVKLEAITSQQ
-462 GERIDRRPQYD
+462 GERIDRRPQYE
-473 RPEGAREWQP
+473 RPDGVREWQP
-483 REGGRRDQ
+483 REGRPRDR
-491 DRDAPIILQFG
+491 DMDAPIILQFG

-551 GDVIQR
+551 GDVMQR

-576 DEPDREY
+576 DDPDRDY

-594 MRLRIPVR
+594 MRLRIPVT

-674 VADAINKALAKN
+674 VADAINKALQKN

-705 NLVLSDQRAASVANV
+705 NLVLSDERAASVANV
-720 LTDVYGI
+720 LSDVYGI

-758 RRVTPLVRPVAQN
+758 RRVTPLVKPIAQN

>member
-1 MLKKNTLLTGVVF
+1 MLKKKNTLLTGVVF

-26 AAGYAGAARVQTH
+26 AAGFAGASRA
-39 MPQLQAPVILAQAQ
+39 QAPISQVAPGQIILAQAEPAQ
-53 PQPEEQNPEE
+53 ENPEE
-63 LLRKQRQQAEEAQP
+63 ELKKKRQQAEEAQP
-77 KAEPQKRE
+77 QAEPKRE
-85 QAPEPAREPE
+85 ERAPEPQREPE
-95 PKPEAAPAEP
+95 PKREAAPAEP
-105 RPEPKREPQP
+105 RPEPKREAPP
-115 EPQREPQPEPQREPK
+115 EPQ

-136 EPAPAEQPAQ
+136 EPAPAEQPQ
-146 ERPRRAQEPQ
+146 ERPRTPERAKEPQ

-162 PARKRPQA
+162 PARQR
-170 EPEAAPA
+170 EAAPEA
-177 APAPAP
+177 AP
-183 AEQQPQERPRKPE
+183 AEQQPQERPRKPA
-196 RAEQPAGEGEQRPE
+196 RAEQPAAEGEQRPE
-210 RPRKERAKEPA
+210 RPRREPAKEPA
-221 AEQPAAR
+221 AEQQPAAR
-228 PENTEQPAKPREPA
+228 PENSEQPAKPA
-242 PEKKPPVEEKAPAP
+242 PEKKPVEEKAP
-256 VPAPEPKAEPAEKPV
+256 EQKAAPAEKPV

-279 EPAVKET
+279 EPAAKEA
-286 PVPKEAPTPARPPAP
+286 PVPTEAPTPARPPAP

-315 KPAPEGQGKTE
+315 QPPVKGE
-326 PAAPLPGTPTPP
+326 PAAPLPGTPTP

-344 TGQAPAGEP
+344 TGQAPAGEA

-367 TTKQELDK
+367 MTKEELDK

-399 VLDSDKEVERSGNN
+399 VLDSDKEVERSGNR
-413 QAREQRRREREQ
+413 QTREERRREREQ

-462 GERIDRRPQYD
+462 GERVDRRPQYE
-473 RPEGAREWQP
+473 RPEGVREWQP
-483 REGGRRDQ
+483 REGRPR
-491 DRDAPIILQFG
+491 DRDRNAPIILQFG

-576 DEPDREY
+576 EDPDRDY

-594 MRLRIPVR
+594 MRLRIPVT

-659 GSADIPMAQARSLRK
+659 GSAEIPMAQARSLRK
-674 VADAINKALAKN
+674 VADAINKALDKN
-686 PAETFLIEGHTDAV
+686 PGETFLIEGHTDAV

-705 NLVLSDQRAASVANV
+705 NLVLSDERAASVANV

-758 RRVTPLVRPVAQN
+758 RRVTPLVKPVAQN

>member
-1 MLKKNTLLTGVVF
+1 MLKKKNTLLTGVVF

-26 AAGYAGAARVQTH
+26 AAGFAGAARA
-39 MPQLQAPVILAQAQ
+39 QAPVSQTAPGQIILAQAEPAQ
-53 PQPEEQNPEE
+53 ENPEE
-63 LLRKQRQQAEEAQP
+63 ELKKKRQRAEEAQP
-77 KAEPQKRE
+77 AEPKRE
-85 QAPEPAREPE
+85 ERA
-95 PKPEAAPAEP
+95 
-105 RPEPKREPQP
+105 PEPKREAPP
-115 EPQREPQPEPQREPK
+115 EPQ

-136 EPAPAEQPAQ
+136 EPAPDEQPQ
-146 ERPRRAQEPQ
+146 ERPRKPERAQEPQ

-162 PARKRPQA
+162 PARQR
-170 EPEAAPA
+170 EAAPEA
-177 APAPAP
+177 AP
-183 AEQQPQERPRKPE
+183 AEQQPKERPRNPE

-221 AEQPAAR
+221 AEQEPAAR
-228 PENTEQPAKPREPA
+228 PENAEQPAKSREPA
-242 PEKKPPVEEKAPAP
+242 PAKKPAVEEKAP
-256 VPAPEPKAEPAEKPV
+256 EQKAEPAEKAV

-279 EPAVKET
+279 EPAAKEA
-286 PVPKEAPTPARPPAP
+286 PVPTEAPTPARPPAP
-301 EAQPNPAPGQQPSE
+301 EAQPNPAPGRQPSE
-315 KPAPEGQGKTE
+315 QPPVEGQGRTE
-326 PAAPLPGTPTPP
+326 PAAPLPGAPTP

-353 VPNQVAIPQTEAPP
+353 VPNQVAVPQTEAPP
-367 TTKQELDK
+367 MTKEELDK

-399 VLDSDKEVERSGNN
+399 VLDSDKEVERSGNR
-413 QAREQRRREREQ
+413 QTREERRREREQ
-425 AGDVKVPTSDA
+425 AGDFKVPTSDA

-449 PPPVKMEAITSQQ
+449 PPPVKLEAITSQQ
-462 GERIDRRPQYD
+462 GERIDRRPQYE
-473 RPEGAREWQP
+473 RPDGVREWQP
-483 REGGRRDQ
+483 REGRPRDR
-491 DRDAPIILQFG
+491 DGDAPIILQFG

-523 YERLP
+523 YERLQ

-576 DEPDREY
+576 DDPDRDY

-594 MRLRIPVR
+594 MRLRIPVT

-659 GSADIPMAQARSLRK
+659 GSAEIPMAQARSLRK
-674 VADAINKALAKN
+674 VADAINKALEKN

-705 NLVLSDQRAASVANV
+705 NLVLSDERAASVANV

-758 RRVTPLVRPVAQN
+758 RRVTPLVKPVAQN

>member
-1 MLKKNTLLTGVVF
+1 MLKKKNTLLTGVVF

-26 AAGYAGAARVQTH
+26 AAGFAGASRA
-39 MPQLQAPVILAQAQ
+39 QAPISQVAPGQIILAQAEPAQ
-53 PQPEEQNPEE
+53 ENPEE
-63 LLRKQRQQAEEAQP
+63 ELKKKRQQAEEAQP
-77 KAEPQKRE
+77 QAEPKRE
-85 QAPEPAREPE
+85 ERAPEPQREPE
-95 PKPEAAPAEP
+95 PKREAAPAEP
-105 RPEPKREPQP
+105 RPEPKREAPP
-115 EPQREPQPEPQREPK
+115 EPQ

-136 EPAPAEQPAQ
+136 EPAPAEQPQ
-146 ERPRRAQEPQ
+146 ERPRTPERAKEPQ

-162 PARKRPQA
+162 PARQR
-170 EPEAAPA
+170 EAAPEA
-177 APAPAP
+177 AP
-183 AEQQPQERPRKPE
+183 AEQQPRERPRKPA
-196 RAEQPAGEGEQRPE
+196 RAEQPAAEGEQRPE
-210 RPRKERAKEPA
+210 RPRREPAKEPA
-221 AEQPAAR
+221 AEQQPAAR
-228 PENTEQPAKPREPA
+228 PENSEQPAKPA
-242 PEKKPPVEEKAPAP
+242 PEKKPVEEKAP
-256 VPAPEPKAEPAEKPV
+256 EQKAAPAEKPV

-279 EPAVKET
+279 EPAAKEA
-286 PVPKEAPTPARPPAP
+286 PVPTEAPTPARPPAP

-315 KPAPEGQGKTE
+315 QPPVKGE
-326 PAAPLPGTPTPP
+326 PAAPLPGTPTP

-344 TGQAPAGEP
+344 TGQAPAGEA

-367 TTKQELDK
+367 MTKEELDK

-399 VLDSDKEVERSGNN
+399 VLDSDKEVERTGNR
-413 QAREQRRREREQ
+413 QTREERRREREQ

-462 GERIDRRPQYD
+462 GERVDRRPQYE
-473 RPEGAREWQP
+473 RPEGVREWQP
-483 REGGRRDQ
+483 RQGRPR
-491 DRDAPIILQFG
+491 DRDRNAPIILQFG

-576 DEPDREY
+576 EDPDRDY

-594 MRLRIPVR
+594 MRLRIPVT

-659 GSADIPMAQARSLRK
+659 GSAEIPMAQARSLRK
-674 VADAINKALAKN
+674 VADAINKALDKN
-686 PAETFLIEGHTDAV
+686 PGETFLIEGHTDAV

-705 NLVLSDQRAASVANV
+705 NLVLSDERAASVANV

-758 RRVTPLVRPVAQN
+758 RRVTPLVKPVAQN

>member
-1 MLKKNTLLTGVVF
+1 MLKKKNTLLTGVVF

-26 AAGYAGAARVQTH
+26 AAGFAGASRA
-39 MPQLQAPVILAQAQ
+39 QAPISQVAPGQIILAQAEPAQ
-53 PQPEEQNPEE
+53 ENPEE
-63 LLRKQRQQAEEAQP
+63 ELKKKRQQAEEAQP
-77 KAEPQKRE
+77 AEPKRE
-85 QAPEPAREPE
+85 ERAPEPQREPE
-95 PKPEAAPAEP
+95 PKREAAPAEP
-105 RPEPKREPQP
+105 RPEPKREAPP
-115 EPQREPQPEPQREPK
+115 EPQ

-136 EPAPAEQPAQ
+136 EPAPAEQPQ
-146 ERPRRAQEPQ
+146 ERPRTPERAKEPQ

-162 PARKRPQA
+162 PARQREA
-170 EPEAAPA
+170 APEAAPS
-177 APAPAP
+177 
-183 AEQQPQERPRKPE
+183 EQQPQERPRKPA
-196 RAEQPAGEGEQRPE
+196 RAEQPAADGEQRPE
-210 RPRKERAKEPA
+210 RPRREPAKEPA
-221 AEQPAAR
+221 AEQQPAAR
-228 PENTEQPAKPREPA
+228 PENSEQPAKPA
-242 PEKKPPVEEKAPAP
+242 PEKKPVEEKAP
-256 VPAPEPKAEPAEKPV
+256 EQKAAPAEKPV

-279 EPAVKET
+279 EPAAKEA
-286 PVPKEAPTPARPPAP
+286 PVPTEAPTPARPPAP

-315 KPAPEGQGKTE
+315 QPPVKGE

-338 PPSGAT
+338 PSGAT
-344 TGQAPAGEP
+344 TGQAPVGEA

-367 TTKQELDK
+367 MTKEELDK

-399 VLDSDKEVERSGNN
+399 VLDSDKEVERSGNR
-413 QAREQRRREREQ
+413 QTREERRREREQ
-425 AGDVKVPTSDA
+425 AGDAKVPTSDA

-449 PPPVKMEAITSQQ
+449 PPPVKLEAITSQQ
-462 GERIDRRPQYD
+462 GERIDRRPQYE
-473 RPEGAREWQP
+473 RPEGVREWQP
-483 REGGRRDQ
+483 RQGRPR
-491 DRDAPIILQFG
+491 DRDRNAPIILQFG

-563 GREYVLFYAPELM
+563 GREYVLFYVPELM
-576 DEPDREY
+576 EDPDRDY

-594 MRLRIPVR
+594 MRLRIPVT

-659 GSADIPMAQARSLRK
+659 GSAEIPMAQARSLRK
-674 VADAINKALAKN
+674 VADAINKALDKN
-686 PAETFLIEGHTDAV
+686 PGETFLIEGHTDAV

-705 NLVLSDQRAASVANV
+705 NLVLSDERAASVANV

-758 RRVTPLVRPVAQN
+758 RRVTPLVKPVAQN

>member
-26 AAGYAGAARVQTH
+26 AAGFAGAARAQAQMPQSQTH
-39 MPQLQAPVILAQAQ
+39 ESAAPMILAQA
-53 PQPEEQNPEE
+53 QPEEQNPEE
-63 LLRKQRQQAEEAQP
+63 ELRKKRQQAEEAQP
-77 KAEPQKRE
+77 QAEPPKQE
-85 QAPEPAREPE
+85 QAPEAPRERPPE
-95 PKPEAAPAEP
+95 PKQEAAPAEP
-105 RPEPKREPQP
+105 RPEPQREPQREAQP
-115 EPQREPQPEPQREPK
+115 EPQREPQQ

-136 EPAPAEQPAQ
+136 EPAPAEQPQ
-146 ERPRRAQEPQ
+146 ERPRRPERAQEPQ
-156 GEGEQR
+156 GGGEQQ
-162 PARKRPQA
+162 PARQR
-170 EPEAAPA
+170 EAAPEA
-177 APAPAP
+177 AP
-183 AEQQPQERPRKPE
+183 AEQQPKERPRKPE
-196 RAEQPAGEGEQRPE
+196 RAEQPAGEGEQ

-228 PENTEQPAKPREPA
+228 PENAEQPAKPREPA
-242 PEKKPPVEEKAPAP
+242 AEKKPQVEEKAP
-256 VPAPEPKAEPAEKPV
+256 EQKSEPAEKAV

-279 EPAVKET
+279 EPAAKEA
-286 PVPKEAPTPARPPAP
+286 PVPTEAPTPARPPAP

-315 KPAPEGQGKTE
+315 KPPVEGQGKTE
-326 PAAPLPGTPTPP
+326 PAAPLPGTSTPP

-353 VPNQVAIPQTEAPP
+353 VPNQVAIPQTEAPAS
-367 TTKQELDK
+367 TKEELDK

-399 VLDSDKEVERSGNN
+399 VLDSDKEVERSGNR
-413 QAREQRRREREQ
+413 QTREERRREREQ

-436 EAQRAGAAEGKAP
+436 EAQRAGAGEGKAP

-462 GERIDRRPQYD
+462 GERIDRRPQYE
-473 RPEGAREWQP
+473 RPEGVREWQP
-483 REGGRRDQ
+483 REGRPRDR

-563 GREYVLFYAPELM
+563 GREYVLFYAPDLM
-576 DEPDREY
+576 DDPDRDY

-659 GSADIPMAQARSLRK
+659 GSAEIPMAQARSLRK
-674 VADAINKALAKN
+674 VADAINKALEKN
-686 PAETFLIEGHTDAV
+686 PGETFLIEGHTDAV

-705 NLVLSDQRAASVANV
+705 NLVLSDERAASVANV

-758 RRVTPLVRPVAQN
+758 RRVTPLVKPVAQN

>member
-1 MLKKNTLLTGVVF
+1 MVKKNTLLTGVVF

-26 AAGYAGAARVQTH
+26 AAGFAGAARVQ
-39 MPQLQAPVILAQAQ
+39 APAAQTLPGQVILAQAEPAQ
-53 PQPEEQNPEE
+53 ENPEE
-63 LLRKQRQQAEEAQP
+63 ELRKKRQQAEEAKPQ
-77 KAEPQKRE
+77 AEPKHEER
-85 QAPEPAREPE
+85 APEPQREPE
-95 PKPEAAPAEP
+95 PKREAAPAEP
-105 RPEPKREPQP
+105 RPEPKHEAPP
-115 EPQREPQPEPQREPK
+115 EPQ

-136 EPAPAEQPAQ
+136 EPAPAPAEQPQ
-146 ERPRRAQEPQ
+146 ERPRKPERAPEPQ

-162 PARKRPQA
+162 PARQR
-170 EPEAAPA
+170 EAAPEA
-177 APAPAP
+177 AP
-183 AEQQPQERPRKPE
+183 AEQQPQERPRKPQRE
-196 RAEQPAGEGEQRPE
+196 QQPAGEGEQRPE
-210 RPRKERAKEPA
+210 RPRKEKEPAKEPA
-221 AEQPAAR
+221 AEQQPEQPAAR
-228 PENTEQPAKPREPA
+228 PENAEQPAKPREPA
-242 PEKKPPVEEKAPAP
+242 PAKKPQVEEKAP
-256 VPAPEPKAEPAEKPV
+256 EQKAEPAEKAV

-279 EPAVKET
+279 EPAAKEA
-286 PVPKEAPTPARPPAP
+286 PVPTEAPTPARPPAP
-301 EAQPNPAPGQQPSE
+301 EAQPNPAPGRQPSE
-315 KPAPEGQGKTE
+315 QPPVEGQGGAK
-326 PAAPLPGTPTPP
+326 PAAPLPGAPTP

-353 VPNQVAIPQTEAPP
+353 VPNQVAVPQTEAPP
-367 TTKQELDK
+367 MTKEELDK

-399 VLDSDKEVERSGNN
+399 VLDSDKEVERSGNR
-413 QAREQRRREREQ
+413 QTREERRREREQ
-425 AGDVKVPTSDA
+425 SGDVKVPTSDA

-449 PPPVKMEAITSQQ
+449 PPPVKLEAITSQQ
-462 GERIDRRPQYD
+462 GERIDRRPQYE
-473 RPEGAREWQP
+473 RPDGVREWQP
-483 REGGRRDQ
+483 REGRPRDR
-491 DRDAPIILQFG
+491 DMDAPIILQFG

-576 DEPDREY
+576 EDPDRDY

-594 MRLRIPVR
+594 MRLRIPVT

-659 GSADIPMAQARSLRK
+659 GSAEIPMAQARTLRK

-705 NLVLSDQRAASVANV
+705 NLVLSDQRAASVANI

-758 RRVTPLVRPVAQN
+758 RRVTPLVKPVAQN

>member
-26 AAGYAGAARVQTH
+26 AAGFAGAARAQT
-39 MPQLQAPVILAQAQ
+39 PVSQALPGDAATGRMILAQAQ
-53 PQPEEQNPEE
+53 PEEPNPEE
-63 LLRKQRQQAEEAQP
+63 ELRKRRKQAEEAQP
-77 KAEPQKRE
+77 QAEPQRQE
-85 QAPEPAREPE
+85 RAPEPQREPE
-95 PKPEAAPAEP
+95 PKREAAPAEP
-105 RPEPKREPQP
+105 RP
-115 EPQREPQPEPQREPK
+115 EPQREPQPEPQREPQ

-136 EPAPAEQPAQ
+136 EPAPAEQPQ
-146 ERPRRAQEPQ
+146 ERPRKPERAQEPQ

-162 PARKRPQA
+162 PARQREA
-170 EPEAAPA
+170 APEAAPA
-177 APAPAP
+177 E
-183 AEQQPQERPRKPE
+183 EQPKERPRKPE

-221 AEQPAAR
+221 AEQEPAAR
-228 PENTEQPAKPREPA
+228 PENAGEPAKPREPA
-242 PEKKPPVEEKAPAP
+242 PAKKPPVEEKAP
-256 VPAPEPKAEPAEKPV
+256 EQKAEPAEKAV

-279 EPAVKET
+279 EPAAKEA
-286 PVPKEAPTPARPPAP
+286 PVPTEAPTPARPPAP
-301 EAQPNPAPGQQPSE
+301 EAQPNPAPGRQPSE
-315 KPAPEGQGKTE
+315 QPPVEGQGRTE
-326 PAAPLPGTPTPP
+326 PAAPLPGAPTPP
-338 PPSGAT
+338 LPNGAT

-353 VPNQVAIPQTEAPP
+353 VPNQVATPQTEAPP
-367 TTKQELDK
+367 MTKEELDK

-399 VLDSDKEVERSGNN
+399 VLDSDKEVERSGNR
-413 QAREQRRREREQ
+413 QTREERRREREQ

-462 GERIDRRPQYD
+462 GERVDRRPQYE
-473 RPEGAREWQP
+473 RPEGVREWQP
-483 REGGRRDQ
+483 REGRPRDR

-576 DEPDREY
+576 EDPDRDY

-594 MRLRIPVR
+594 MRLRIPVT

-659 GSADIPMAQARSLRK
+659 GSAEIPMTQARSLRK
-674 VADAINKALAKN
+674 VADAINKALDKN
-686 PAETFLIEGHTDAV
+686 PGETFLIEGHTDAV

-705 NLVLSDQRAASVANV
+705 NLVLSDERAASVANV

-758 RRVTPLVRPVAQN
+758 RRVTPLVKPVAQN

>member
-26 AAGYAGAARVQTH
+26 AAGFAGAARAQT
-39 MPQLQAPVILAQAQ
+39 PVSQALPGDAATGQVILAQAQ
-53 PQPEEQNPEE
+53 PEEPNPEE
-63 LLRKQRQQAEEAQP
+63 ELRKRRKQAEEEQP
-77 KAEPQKRE
+77 QAEPQRQE
-85 QAPEPAREPE
+85 RAPEPQREPE
-95 PKPEAAPAEP
+95 PKREAAPAEP
-105 RPEPKREPQP
+105 RPEPQP
-115 EPQREPQPEPQREPK
+115 EPQREPQQ

-136 EPAPAEQPAQ
+136 EPAPAEQPQ
-146 ERPRRAQEPQ
+146 ERPRKPERAQEPQ

-162 PARKRPQA
+162 PARQREA
-170 EPEAAPA
+170 TPEAAPA
-177 APAPAP
+177 E
-183 AEQQPQERPRKPE
+183 EQPKERPRKPE

-221 AEQPAAR
+221 AEQEPAAR
-228 PENTEQPAKPREPA
+228 PENAGEPAKPREQAPA
-242 PEKKPPVEEKAPAP
+242 KKPPVEEKAP
-256 VPAPEPKAEPAEKPV
+256 EQKAEPAEKAV

-279 EPAVKET
+279 EPAAKEA
-286 PVPKEAPTPARPPAP
+286 PVPTEAPTPARPPAP
-301 EAQPNPAPGQQPSE
+301 EAQPNPAPGRQPSE
-315 KPAPEGQGKTE
+315 QPPVEGQGRTE
-326 PAAPLPGTPTPP
+326 HAAPLPGAPTPP
-338 PPSGAT
+338 PSGTT

-353 VPNQVAIPQTEAPP
+353 VPNQVAVPQTEAPP
-367 TTKQELDK
+367 MTKEELDK

-399 VLDSDKEVERSGNN
+399 VLDSDKEVERSGNR
-413 QAREQRRREREQ
+413 QTREERRREREQ

-462 GERIDRRPQYD
+462 GERVDRRPQYE
-473 RPEGAREWQP
+473 RPEGVREWQP
-483 REGGRRDQ
+483 REGRPRDR

-576 DEPDREY
+576 EDPDRDY

-594 MRLRIPVR
+594 MRLRIPVT

-659 GSADIPMAQARSLRK
+659 GSAEIPMTQARSLRK
-674 VADAINKALAKN
+674 VADAINKALDKN
-686 PAETFLIEGHTDAV
+686 PGETFLIEGHTDAV

-705 NLVLSDQRAASVANV
+705 NLVLSDERAASVANV

-758 RRVTPLVRPVAQN
+758 RRVTPLVKPVAQN

>member
-26 AAGYAGAARVQTH
+26 AAGYAGAARAQTQ
-39 MPQLQAPVILAQAQ
+39 MPQSQAPMTAPVILAQA
-53 PQPEEQNPEE
+53 QPEEQNPEE
-63 LLRKQRQQAEEAQP
+63 LLRKKRQAEEAQP
-77 KAEPQKRE
+77 HAEPQKHE
-85 QAPEPAREPE
+85 QAPEPARERPE
-95 PKPEAAPAEP
+95 PKPEPKSEAAPAEP
-105 RPEPKREPQP
+105 RPEPQREPRREPQP
-115 EPQREPQPEPQREPK
+115 EPQREPQPEPQREP

-136 EPAPAEQPAQ
+136 EPAPAEQ
-146 ERPRRAQEPQ
+146 
-156 GEGEQR
+156 R
-162 PARKRPQA
+162 PARQRPQA
-170 EPEAAPA
+170 EPEAPPA
-177 APAPAP
+177 AEQPA
-183 AEQQPQERPRKPE
+183 QERPRKPE
-196 RAEQPAGEGEQRPE
+196 RAEQPAGEGEQRPP
-210 RPRKERAKEPA
+210 RPRKPEPAKEPA

-242 PEKKPPVEEKAPAP
+242 LEKKPPVEEKAPAP
-256 VPAPEPKAEPAEKPV
+256 APAPEPKVEPAEKAV

-315 KPAPEGQGKTE
+315 RPPVEGQGKTE

-462 GERIDRRPQYD
+462 GERIDRRPQYE

-523 YERLP
+523 YERLG
-528 GGRVRETVERRDG
+528 GGRIRETVERRDG

-576 DEPDREY
+576 EDPDREY

-594 MRLRIPVR
+594 MRLRIPVT

-705 NLVLSDQRAASVANV
+705 NLVLSDERAASVANV

>member
-1 MLKKNTLLTGVVF
+1 MLKKKNTLLTGVVF

-26 AAGYAGAARVQTH
+26 AAGFAGAACA
-39 MPQLQAPVILAQAQ
+39 QAPISQTLPGQVILAQAEPAQ
-53 PQPEEQNPEE
+53 ESPEEE
-63 LLRKQRQQAEEAQP
+63 LRKKRKQAEEAQP
-77 KAEPQKRE
+77 QAEPKRE
-85 QAPEPAREPE
+85 ERAPEPQREPE
-95 PKPEAAPAEP
+95 PKREAAPAEP
-105 RPEPKREPQP
+105 RPEPKREAPP
-115 EPQREPQPEPQREPK
+115 EPQQRK
-130 QREARP
+130 ARP
-136 EPAPAEQPAQ
+136 EPAPAPAEQPQ
-146 ERPRRAQEPQ
+146 ERPGKPERAQEPQ

-162 PARKRPQA
+162 PARQR
-170 EPEAAPA
+170 EAAPEA
-177 APAPAP
+177 AP
-183 AEQQPQERPRKPE
+183 AEQQPQERPRKPQK
-196 RAEQPAGEGEQRPE
+196 AEQPAGEGEQRPE
-210 RPRKERAKEPA
+210 RPRKEKEPAKEPA
-221 AEQPAAR
+221 AEQQPAAR
-228 PENTEQPAKPREPA
+228 PENAEQPAKPREPA
-242 PEKKPPVEEKAPAP
+242 SGKKPQVEEKAP
-256 VPAPEPKAEPAEKPV
+256 EQKAEPAEKPV

-279 EPAVKET
+279 EPAAKEA
-286 PVPKEAPTPARPPAP
+286 PVPTEAPTPARPPAP
-301 EAQPNPAPGQQPSE
+301 EAQPNPAPGRQPSE
-315 KPAPEGQGKTE
+315 QPPVKSE
-326 PAAPLPGTPTPP
+326 PAAPLPGAPTP

-344 TGQAPAGEP
+344 TGQAPAGEA
-353 VPNQVAIPQTEAPP
+353 VPSQVAVPQTEAPP
-367 TTKQELDK
+367 TTKEELDK

-399 VLDSDKEVERSGNN
+399 VLDSDKEVERSGNR
-413 QAREQRRREREQ
+413 QTREERRREREQ

-449 PPPVKMEAITSQQ
+449 PPPVKLEAITSQQ
-462 GERIDRRPQYD
+462 GERIDRRPQYE
-473 RPEGAREWQP
+473 RPDGVREWQP
-483 REGGRRDQ
+483 REGRPRDR
-491 DRDAPIILQFG
+491 DMDAPIILQFG

-551 GDVIQR
+551 GDVMQR

-576 DEPDREY
+576 DDPDRDY

-594 MRLRIPVR
+594 MRLRIPVT

-674 VADAINKALAKN
+674 VADAINKALQKN

-705 NLVLSDQRAASVANV
+705 NLVLSDERAASVANV
-720 LTDVYGI
+720 LSDVYGI

-758 RRVTPLVRPVAQN
+758 RRVTPLVKPIAQN

>member
-26 AAGYAGAARVQTH
+26 AAGFAGAVRA
-39 MPQLQAPVILAQAQ
+39 QALPGQATTGQVILAQAQ
-53 PQPEEQNPEE
+53 PEEPNPEE
-63 LLRKQRQQAEEAQP
+63 ELRKRRKQAEEAQP
-77 KAEPQKRE
+77 QAEPQRQE
-85 QAPEPAREPE
+85 RAQEPPREPE
-95 PKPEAAPAEP
+95 PKREAAPAEP
-105 RPEPKREPQP
+105 RPEPQR
-115 EPQREPQPEPQREPK
+115 EPQREPQPEPQREPQQ

-136 EPAPAEQPAQ
+136 EPVPAEQPQ
-146 ERPRRAQEPQ
+146 ERPRKPERAQEPQ

-162 PARKRPQA
+162 PARQREA
-170 EPEAAPA
+170 APEAAPA
-177 APAPAP
+177 E
-183 AEQQPQERPRKPE
+183 EQPKERPRKPE
-196 RAEQPAGEGEQRPE
+196 RAEQPAGEGEQQ

-221 AEQPAAR
+221 AEQEPAAR
-228 PENTEQPAKPREPA
+228 PENAEQPAKPREPA
-242 PEKKPPVEEKAPAP
+242 PSKKPQVEEKAP
-256 VPAPEPKAEPAEKPV
+256 EQKAEPAEKAV

-279 EPAVKET
+279 EPAVKEA
-286 PVPKEAPTPARPPAP
+286 PVPTEAPTPARPPAP
-301 EAQPNPAPGQQPSE
+301 EAQPNPAPGRQPSE
-315 KPAPEGQGKTE
+315 QPPVEGQGRTE
-326 PAAPLPGTPTPP
+326 PAAPLPGAPTPP
-338 PPSGAT
+338 PPSGTT

-353 VPNQVAIPQTEAPP
+353 VPNQVAVPQTEAPP
-367 TTKQELDK
+367 MTKEELDK

-399 VLDSDKEVERSGNN
+399 VLDSDKEVERSGNR
-413 QAREQRRREREQ
+413 QTREERRREREQ

-462 GERIDRRPQYD
+462 GERVDRRPQYE
-473 RPEGAREWQP
+473 RPEGVREWQP
-483 REGGRRDQ
+483 REGRPRDR
-491 DRDAPIILQFG
+491 DRDGDAPIILQFG

-523 YERLP
+523 YERLG

-576 DEPDREY
+576 EDPDRDY

-594 MRLRIPVR
+594 MRLRIPVT

-659 GSADIPMAQARSLRK
+659 GSAEIPMAQARSLRK
-674 VADAINKALAKN
+674 VADAINKALNKN
-686 PAETFLIEGHTDAV
+686 PGETFLIEGHTDAV

-705 NLVLSDQRAASVANV
+705 NLVLSDERAASVANV

-758 RRVTPLVRPVAQN
+758 RRVTPLVKPVAQN

>member
-26 AAGYAGAARVQTH
+26 AAGFAGAARA
-39 MPQLQAPVILAQAQ
+39 QALPGQATTGQVILAQAQ
-53 PQPEEQNPEE
+53 PEEPNPEE
-63 LLRKQRQQAEEAQP
+63 ELRKRRKQAEEAQP
-77 KAEPQKRE
+77 QAEPQRQE
-85 QAPEPAREPE
+85 RAQEPPREPE
-95 PKPEAAPAEP
+95 PKREAAPAEP
-105 RPEPKREPQP
+105 RPEPQR
-115 EPQREPQPEPQREPK
+115 EPQREPQPEPQREPQQ

-136 EPAPAEQPAQ
+136 EPVPA
-146 ERPRRAQEPQ
+146 
-156 GEGEQR
+156 EQR
-162 PARKRPQA
+162 PARQREA
-170 EPEAAPA
+170 APEAAPA
-177 APAPAP
+177 E
-183 AEQQPQERPRKPE
+183 EQPKERPRKPE
-196 RAEQPAGEGEQRPE
+196 RAEQPAGEGEQQ

-221 AEQPAAR
+221 AEQEPAAR
-228 PENTEQPAKPREPA
+228 PENAEQPAKPREPA
-242 PEKKPPVEEKAPAP
+242 PSKKPQVEEKAP
-256 VPAPEPKAEPAEKPV
+256 EQKAEPAEKAV

-279 EPAVKET
+279 EPAVKEA
-286 PVPKEAPTPARPPAP
+286 PVPTEAPTPARPPAP
-301 EAQPNPAPGQQPSE
+301 EAQPNPAPGRQPSE
-315 KPAPEGQGKTE
+315 QPPVEGQGRTE
-326 PAAPLPGTPTPP
+326 PAAPLPGAPTPP
-338 PPSGAT
+338 PPSGTT

-353 VPNQVAIPQTEAPP
+353 VPNQVAVPQTEAPP
-367 TTKQELDK
+367 MTKEELDK

-399 VLDSDKEVERSGNN
+399 VLDSDKEVERSGNR
-413 QAREQRRREREQ
+413 QTREERRREREQ

-462 GERIDRRPQYD
+462 GERVDRRPQYE
-473 RPEGAREWQP
+473 RPEGVREWQP
-483 REGGRRDQ
+483 REGRPRDR
-491 DRDAPIILQFG
+491 DRDGDAPIILQFG

-523 YERLP
+523 YERLG

-576 DEPDREY
+576 EDPDRDY

-594 MRLRIPVR
+594 MRLRIPVT

-659 GSADIPMAQARSLRK
+659 GSAEIPMAQARSLRK
-674 VADAINKALAKN
+674 VADAINKALNKN
-686 PAETFLIEGHTDAV
+686 PGETFLIEGHTDAV

-705 NLVLSDQRAASVANV
+705 NLVLSDERAASVANV

-758 RRVTPLVRPVAQN
+758 RRVTPLVKPVAQN

>member
-1 MLKKNTLLTGVVF
+1 MLKKKNTLLTGVVF

-26 AAGYAGAARVQTH
+26 AAGFAGASRA
-39 MPQLQAPVILAQAQ
+39 QAPISQVAPGQIILAQAEPAQ
-53 PQPEEQNPEE
+53 ENPEE
-63 LLRKQRQQAEEAQP
+63 ELKKKRQQAEEAQP
-77 KAEPQKRE
+77 QAEPKRE
-85 QAPEPAREPE
+85 ERAPEPQREPE
-95 PKPEAAPAEP
+95 PKREAAPAEP
-105 RPEPKREPQP
+105 RPEPKREAPP
-115 EPQREPQPEPQREPK
+115 EPQ

-136 EPAPAEQPAQ
+136 EPAPAEQPQ
-146 ERPRRAQEPQ
+146 ERPRTPERAKEPQ
-156 GEGEQR
+156 GEG
-162 PARKRPQA
+162 
-170 EPEAAPA
+170 
-177 APAPAP
+177 
-183 AEQQPQERPRKPE
+183 EQQPQERPRKPA
-196 RAEQPAGEGEQRPE
+196 RAEQPAADGEQRPE
-210 RPRKERAKEPA
+210 RPRREPAKEPA
-221 AEQPAAR
+221 AEQQPAAR
-228 PENTEQPAKPREPA
+228 PENSEQPAKPA
-242 PEKKPPVEEKAPAP
+242 PEKKPVEEKAP
-256 VPAPEPKAEPAEKPV
+256 EQKAAPAEKTV

-279 EPAVKET
+279 EPAAKEA
-286 PVPKEAPTPARPPAP
+286 PVPTEAPTPARPPAP

-315 KPAPEGQGKTE
+315 QPPVKGE
-326 PAAPLPGTPTPP
+326 PAAPLPGTPTP

-344 TGQAPAGEP
+344 TGQAPAGEA

-367 TTKQELDK
+367 MTKEELDK

-399 VLDSDKEVERSGNN
+399 VLDSDKEVERSGNR
-413 QAREQRRREREQ
+413 QTREERRREREQ

-462 GERIDRRPQYD
+462 GERVDRRPQYE
-473 RPEGAREWQP
+473 RPEGVREWQP
-483 REGGRRDQ
+483 REGRPR
-491 DRDAPIILQFG
+491 DRDRNAPIILQFG

-576 DEPDREY
+576 EDPDRDY

-594 MRLRIPVR
+594 MRLRIPVT

-659 GSADIPMAQARSLRK
+659 GSAEIPMAQARSLRK
-674 VADAINKALAKN
+674 VADAINKALDKN
-686 PAETFLIEGHTDAV
+686 PGETFLIEGHTDAV

-705 NLVLSDQRAASVANV
+705 NLVLSDERAASVANV

>member
-26 AAGYAGAARVQTH
+26 AAGYADAARTQTQ
-39 MPQLQAPVILAQAQ
+39 MPQAQAPVILAQAQ
-53 PQPEEQNPEE
+53 PQAEEQNPEE

-77 KAEPQKRE
+77 KPEPEPKKQE
-85 QAPEPAREPE
+85 QAPEPQREQ
-95 PKPEAAPAEP
+95 PKAEAAPAEP

-115 EPQREPQPEPQREPK
+115 EPQREPQPEPKRQPQ
-130 QREARP
+130 QREAQP
-136 EPAPAEQPAQ
+136 EPAPAEQP
-146 ERPRRAQEPQ
+146 
-156 GEGEQR
+156 
-162 PARKRPQA
+162 PARKQRPQP
-170 EPEAAPA
+170 EPEA
-177 APAPAP
+177 APAP
-183 AEQQPQERPRKPE
+183 AEQQPQERPRKPA
-196 RAEQPAGEGEQRPE
+196 RAEQPAGEGEQRPP
-210 RPRKERAKEPA
+210 RPRKPEPA

-242 PEKKPPVEEKAPAP
+242 AEKKPVEEKAPAP
-256 VPAPEPKAEPAEKPV
+256 VPAPEPKSEPAEKAV

-279 EPAVKET
+279 EPAVKEA
-286 PVPKEAPTPARPPAP
+286 PVPTEAPTPARPPAP

-315 KPAPEGQGKTE
+315 KQPVESQGKTE

-344 TGQAPAGEP
+344 TGQAPAGEA

-449 PPPVKMEAITSQQ
+449 PPVKMEAITSQQ
-462 GERIDRRPQYD
+462 GERVDRRPQYD

-686 PAETFLIEGHTDAV
+686 PAETFLIEGHTDAI

-705 NLVLSDQRAASVANV
+705 NLVLSDERAASVANV

>member
-26 AAGYAGAARVQTH
+26 AAGFAGAARAL
-39 MPQLQAPVILAQAQ
+39 PGQATTGQVILAQAQ
-53 PQPEEQNPEE
+53 PEEPNPEE
-63 LLRKQRQQAEEAQP
+63 ELRKRRKQAEEAQP
-77 KAEPQKRE
+77 QAEPQRQE
-85 QAPEPAREPE
+85 RAPEPPREPE
-95 PKPEAAPAEP
+95 PKREAAPAEP
-105 RPEPKREPQP
+105 RPEPQR
-115 EPQREPQPEPQREPK
+115 EPQREPQPEPQREPQQ

-136 EPAPAEQPAQ
+136 EPAPAEQPQ
-146 ERPRRAQEPQ
+146 ERPRKPERAQEPQ

-162 PARKRPQA
+162 PARQREA
-170 EPEAAPA
+170 APEAAPA
-177 APAPAP
+177 E
-183 AEQQPQERPRKPE
+183 EQPKERPRKPE
-196 RAEQPAGEGEQRPE
+196 RAEQPAGEGEQQ

-221 AEQPAAR
+221 AEQEPAAR
-228 PENTEQPAKPREPA
+228 PENAEQPTKPREPA
-242 PEKKPPVEEKAPAP
+242 PSKKPQVEEKAP
-256 VPAPEPKAEPAEKPV
+256 EQKAEPAEKAV

-279 EPAVKET
+279 EPAVKEA
-286 PVPKEAPTPARPPAP
+286 PVPTEAPTPARPPAP
-301 EAQPNPAPGQQPSE
+301 EAQPNPAPGRQPSE
-315 KPAPEGQGKTE
+315 QPPVEGQGRTE
-326 PAAPLPGTPTPP
+326 PAAPLPGAPTPP
-338 PPSGAT
+338 PPSGTT

-353 VPNQVAIPQTEAPP
+353 VPNQVAVPQTEAPP
-367 TTKQELDK
+367 MTKEELDK

-399 VLDSDKEVERSGNN
+399 VLDSDKEVERSGNR
-413 QAREQRRREREQ
+413 QTREERRREREQ

-462 GERIDRRPQYD
+462 GERVDRRPQYE
-473 RPEGAREWQP
+473 RPEGVREWQP
-483 REGGRRDQ
+483 REGRPRDR
-491 DRDAPIILQFG
+491 DRDGDAPIILQFG

-523 YERLP
+523 YERLG

-576 DEPDREY
+576 EDPDRDY

-594 MRLRIPVR
+594 MRLRIPVT

-659 GSADIPMAQARSLRK
+659 GSAEIPMAQARSLRK
-674 VADAINKALAKN
+674 VADAINKALNKN
-686 PAETFLIEGHTDAV
+686 PGETFLIEGHTDAV

-705 NLVLSDQRAASVANV
+705 NLVLSDERAASVANV

-758 RRVTPLVRPVAQN
+758 RRVTPLVKPVAQN

>member
-1 MLKKNTLLTGVVF
+1 MLKKKNTLLTGVVF

-26 AAGYAGAARVQTH
+26 AAGFAGAARA
-39 MPQLQAPVILAQAQ
+39 QAPVSQTAPGQIILAQAEPAQ
-53 PQPEEQNPEE
+53 ENPEE
-63 LLRKQRQQAEEAQP
+63 ELKKKRQRAEEAQP
-77 KAEPQKRE
+77 A
-85 QAPEPAREPE
+85 
-95 PKPEAAPAEP
+95 
-105 RPEPKREPQP
+105 EPKREERAP
-115 EPQREPQPEPQREPK
+115 EPQREPEPKREAPPEPQ

-136 EPAPAEQPAQ
+136 EPAPAEQPQ
-146 ERPRRAQEPQ
+146 ERPRKPERAQEPQ

-162 PARKRPQA
+162 PARQR
-170 EPEAAPA
+170 EAAPEA
-177 APAPAP
+177 AP
-183 AEQQPQERPRKPE
+183 AEQQPKERPRNPE
-196 RAEQPAGEGEQRPE
+196 RAEQPAGDGEQRPE

-221 AEQPAAR
+221 AEQEPAAR
-228 PENTEQPAKPREPA
+228 PENAEQPAKPREPA
-242 PEKKPPVEEKAPAP
+242 PAKKPAVEEKAP
-256 VPAPEPKAEPAEKPV
+256 EQKAEPAEKAV

-279 EPAVKET
+279 EPAAKEA
-286 PVPKEAPTPARPPAP
+286 PVPTEAPTPARPPAP
-301 EAQPNPAPGQQPSE
+301 EAQPNPAPGRQPSE
-315 KPAPEGQGKTE
+315 QPPVEGQGRTE
-326 PAAPLPGTPTPP
+326 PAAPLPGAPTP

-353 VPNQVAIPQTEAPP
+353 VPNQVAVPQTEAPP
-367 TTKQELDK
+367 MTKEELDK

-399 VLDSDKEVERSGNN
+399 VLDSDKEVERSGNR
-413 QAREQRRREREQ
+413 QTREERRREREQ
-425 AGDVKVPTSDA
+425 AGDFKIPTSDA

-449 PPPVKMEAITSQQ
+449 PPPVKLEAITSQQ
-462 GERIDRRPQYD
+462 GERIDRRPQYE
-473 RPEGAREWQP
+473 RPDGVREWQP
-483 REGGRRDQ
+483 REGRPRDR
-491 DRDAPIILQFG
+491 DGDAPIILQFG

-523 YERLP
+523 YERLQ

-576 DEPDREY
+576 DDPDRDY

-594 MRLRIPVR
+594 MRLRIPVT

-659 GSADIPMAQARSLRK
+659 GSAEIPMAQARSLRK
-674 VADAINKALAKN
+674 VADAINKALEKN

-705 NLVLSDQRAASVANV
+705 NLVLSDERAASVANV

-758 RRVTPLVRPVAQN
+758 RRVTPLVKPVAQN

>member
-1 MLKKNTLLTGVVF
+1 MLKKNRLLTGVVF

-26 AAGYAGAARVQTH
+26 AAGFAGAARAQTQ
-39 MPQLQAPVILAQAQ
+39 MPKLQSPLILAQAQ
-53 PQPEEQNPEE
+53 PEGQVAEEQNPEE

-77 KAEPQKRE
+77 QAEPPKQE
-85 QAPEPAREPE
+85 QAPEPPRERPPE

-105 RPEPKREPQP
+105 RPEPQREAQPEPKREAPP
-115 EPQREPQPEPQREPK
+115 EPQREPQQ

-136 EPAPAEQPAQ
+136 EPAPAEQPQ
-146 ERPRRAQEPQ
+146 ERPRKPERAQEPQ

-162 PARKRPQA
+162 PARQR
-170 EPEAAPA
+170 PEAAPEA
-177 APAPAP
+177 AP
-183 AEQQPQERPRKPE
+183 AEQQPK
-196 RAEQPAGEGEQRPE
+196 E

-228 PENTEQPAKPREPA
+228 PDNAEQPAKPRE
-242 PEKKPPVEEKAPAP
+242 KKPQVEEKAP
-256 VPAPEPKAEPAEKPV
+256 EQKSEPAEKAV
-271 PEKKPAAP
+271 PEKKPDAP
-279 EPAVKET
+279 EPAAKEA
-286 PVPKEAPTPARPPAP
+286 PVPTEAPTPARPPAP

-315 KPAPEGQGKTE
+315 KPPVEGQGKTE

-353 VPNQVAIPQTEAPP
+353 VPNQVAVPQTEAPP
-367 TTKQELDK
+367 MTKEELDK
-375 AKAIA
+375 AKAVA

-436 EAQRAGAAEGKAP
+436 EAQRAGAAEGKTP

-462 GERIDRRPQYD
+462 GERIDRRPQYE
-473 RPEGAREWQP
+473 RPEGVREWQP
-483 REGGRRDQ
+483 REGRPRDRDR

-576 DEPDREY
+576 DDPDRDY

-659 GSADIPMAQARSLRK
+659 GSAEIPMAQARSLRK
-674 VADAINKALAKN
+674 VADAINKALEKN

-705 NLVLSDQRAASVANV
+705 NLVLSDERAASVANV

-758 RRVTPLVRPVAQN
+758 RRVTPLVKPVAQN

>member
-1 MLKKNTLLTGVVF
+1 MLKKKNTLLTGVVF

-26 AAGYAGAARVQTH
+26 AAGFAGASRA
-39 MPQLQAPVILAQAQ
+39 QAPISQVAPGQIILAQAEPAQ
-53 PQPEEQNPEE
+53 ENPEE
-63 LLRKQRQQAEEAQP
+63 ELKKKRQQAEEAQP
-77 KAEPQKRE
+77 QAEPKRE
-85 QAPEPAREPE
+85 ERAPEPQREPE
-95 PKPEAAPAEP
+95 PKREAAPAEP
-105 RPEPKREPQP
+105 RPEPKREAPP
-115 EPQREPQPEPQREPK
+115 EPQ

-136 EPAPAEQPAQ
+136 EPAPAEQPQ
-146 ERPRRAQEPQ
+146 ERPRTPERAKEPQ

-162 PARKRPQA
+162 PARQR
-170 EPEAAPA
+170 EAAPEA
-177 APAPAP
+177 AP
-183 AEQQPQERPRKPE
+183 AEQQPQERPRKPA
-196 RAEQPAGEGEQRPE
+196 RAEQPAADGEQRPE
-210 RPRKERAKEPA
+210 RPRREPAKEPA
-221 AEQPAAR
+221 AEQQPAAR
-228 PENTEQPAKPREPA
+228 PENSEQPAKPA
-242 PEKKPPVEEKAPAP
+242 PEKKPVEEKAP
-256 VPAPEPKAEPAEKPV
+256 EQKAAPAEKPV

-279 EPAVKET
+279 EPAAKEA
-286 PVPKEAPTPARPPAP
+286 PVPTEAPTPARPPAP

-315 KPAPEGQGKTE
+315 QPPVKGE
-326 PAAPLPGTPTPP
+326 PAAPLPGTPTP

-344 TGQAPAGEP
+344 TGQAPAGEA

-367 TTKQELDK
+367 MTKEELDK

-399 VLDSDKEVERSGNN
+399 VLDSDKEVERSGNR
-413 QAREQRRREREQ
+413 QTREERRREREQ

-462 GERIDRRPQYD
+462 GERVDRRPQYE
-473 RPEGAREWQP
+473 RPEGVREWQP
-483 REGGRRDQ
+483 REGRPR
-491 DRDAPIILQFG
+491 DRDRNAPIILQFG

-576 DEPDREY
+576 EDPDRDY

-594 MRLRIPVR
+594 MRLRIPVT

-659 GSADIPMAQARSLRK
+659 GSAEIPMAQARSLRK
-674 VADAINKALAKN
+674 VADAINKALDKN
-686 PAETFLIEGHTDAV
+686 PGETFLIEGHTDAV

-705 NLVLSDQRAASVANV
+705 NLVLSDERAASVANV

-758 RRVTPLVRPVAQN
+758 RRVTPLVKPVAQN

>member
-1 MLKKNTLLTGVVF
+1 MLKKKNTLLTGVVF

-26 AAGYAGAARVQTH
+26 AAGFAGASRA
-39 MPQLQAPVILAQAQ
+39 QAPISQVAPGQIILAQAEPAQ
-53 PQPEEQNPEE
+53 ENPEE
-63 LLRKQRQQAEEAQP
+63 ELKKKRQQAEEAQP
-77 KAEPQKRE
+77 QAEPKRE
-85 QAPEPAREPE
+85 ERAPEPQREPE
-95 PKPEAAPAEP
+95 PKREAAPAEP
-105 RPEPKREPQP
+105 RPEPKREAPP
-115 EPQREPQPEPQREPK
+115 EPQ

-136 EPAPAEQPAQ
+136 EPAPAEQPQ
-146 ERPRRAQEPQ
+146 ERPRTPERAKEPQ

-162 PARKRPQA
+162 PARQREA
-170 EPEAAPA
+170 APEAAS
-177 APAPAP
+177 
-183 AEQQPQERPRKPE
+183 AEQQPQERPRKPA
-196 RAEQPAGEGEQRPE
+196 RAEQPAADGEQRPE
-210 RPRKERAKEPA
+210 RPRREPAKEPA
-221 AEQPAAR
+221 AEQQPAAR
-228 PENTEQPAKPREPA
+228 PENSEQPAKPA
-242 PEKKPPVEEKAPAP
+242 PEKKPVEEKAP
-256 VPAPEPKAEPAEKPV
+256 EQKAAPAEKPV

-279 EPAVKET
+279 EPAAKEA
-286 PVPKEAPTPARPPAP
+286 PVPTEAPTPARPPAP

-315 KPAPEGQGKTE
+315 QPPVKGE
-326 PAAPLPGTPTPP
+326 PAAPLPGTPTP

-344 TGQAPAGEP
+344 TGQAPAGEA

-367 TTKQELDK
+367 MTKEELDK

-399 VLDSDKEVERSGNN
+399 VLDSDKEVERSGNR
-413 QAREQRRREREQ
+413 QTREERRREREQ

-462 GERIDRRPQYD
+462 GERVDRRPQYE
-473 RPEGAREWQP
+473 RPEGVREWQP
-483 REGGRRDQ
+483 REGRPR
-491 DRDAPIILQFG
+491 DRDRNAPIILQFG

-576 DEPDREY
+576 EDPDRDY

-594 MRLRIPVR
+594 MRLRIPVT

-659 GSADIPMAQARSLRK
+659 GSAEIPMAQARSLRK
-674 VADAINKALAKN
+674 VADAINKALDKN
-686 PAETFLIEGHTDAV
+686 PGETFLIEGHTDAV

-705 NLVLSDQRAASVANV
+705 NLVLSDERAASVANV

-758 RRVTPLVRPVAQN
+758 RRVTPLVKPVAQN

>member
-1 MLKKNTLLTGVVF
+1 MLKKKNTLLTGVVF

-26 AAGYAGAARVQTH
+26 AAGFAGASRA
-39 MPQLQAPVILAQAQ
+39 QAPISQVAPGQIILAQAEPAQ
-53 PQPEEQNPEE
+53 ENPEE
-63 LLRKQRQQAEEAQP
+63 ELKKKRQQAEEAQP
-77 KAEPQKRE
+77 AEPKRE
-85 QAPEPAREPE
+85 ERAPEPQREPE
-95 PKPEAAPAEP
+95 PKREAAPAEP
-105 RPEPKREPQP
+105 RPEPKREAPP
-115 EPQREPQPEPQREPK
+115 EPQ

-136 EPAPAEQPAQ
+136 EPAPAEQPQ
-146 ERPRRAQEPQ
+146 ERPRTPERAKEPQ

-162 PARKRPQA
+162 PARQR
-170 EPEAAPA
+170 EAAPEA
-177 APAPAP
+177 AP
-183 AEQQPQERPRKPE
+183 AEQQPQERPRKPA
-196 RAEQPAGEGEQRPE
+196 RAEQPAADGEQRPE
-210 RPRKERAKEPA
+210 RPRREPAKEPA
-221 AEQPAAR
+221 AEQQPAAR
-228 PENTEQPAKPREPA
+228 PENSEQPAKPA
-242 PEKKPPVEEKAPAP
+242 PEKKPVEEKAP
-256 VPAPEPKAEPAEKPV
+256 EQKAAPAEKPV

-279 EPAVKET
+279 EPAAKEA
-286 PVPKEAPTPARPPAP
+286 PVPTEAPTPARPPAP

-315 KPAPEGQGKTE
+315 QPPVKGE
-326 PAAPLPGTPTPP
+326 PAAPLPGTPTP

-344 TGQAPAGEP
+344 TGQAPAGEA

-367 TTKQELDK
+367 MTKEELDK

-399 VLDSDKEVERSGNN
+399 VLDSDKEVERSGNR
-413 QAREQRRREREQ
+413 QTREERRREREQ

-462 GERIDRRPQYD
+462 GERVDRRPQYE
-473 RPEGAREWQP
+473 RPEGVREWQP
-483 REGGRRDQ
+483 REGRPR
-491 DRDAPIILQFG
+491 DRDRNAPIILQFG

-576 DEPDREY
+576 EDPDRDY

-594 MRLRIPVR
+594 MRLRIPVT

-659 GSADIPMAQARSLRK
+659 GSAEIPMAQARSLRK
-674 VADAINKALAKN
+674 VADAINKALDKN
-686 PAETFLIEGHTDAV
+686 PGETFLIEGHTDAV

-705 NLVLSDQRAASVANV
+705 NLVLSDERAASVANV

-758 RRVTPLVRPVAQN
+758 RRVTPLVKPVAQN